1 MASTIKGITVKIA
14 GETTD
19 LQKALKNIQSSS
31 RSLQAELKTI
41 NSQLKFDPNNTVLL
55 AQKQDVLREQI
66 DNSTNAL
73 KELVDVEEQ
82 VKEQAKSG
90 EISTDQY
97 RAYQREVEKTKSQL
111 ESFKKQLS
119 DTETAAKAVDMKS
132 LENEM
137 SDVRTET
144 SKTTDSFKEL
154 EDKSNNTN
162 LSKFKKEVDDVKTS
176 ATELKDVLADTT
188 TDLQKTLKNIQS
200 SSRSLQSELKT
211 INNQL
216 KFDPDNTVLL
226 AQKQDVLREQIKS
239 STSALQELNEVKEQV
254 EEQAKNGEISADQFR
269 AYQREVEKAKSQL
282 ENFEKQ
288 LADTEATAKA
298 VNMKS
303 LEGEMSDVRAE
314 TNKTAD
320 EFKNLEDKSQKTD
333 LSSFKKELDDVKS
346 SASNLKDVISDT
358 AAGIGS
364 VLGVAGGSAVAAITS
379 ANSEKKALNSLQA
392 QTGLTKD
399 ELLKYK
405 SVINDIYKDN
415 FGESQEEIADTLAK
429 IKQVT
434 SETDPSKLKEMA
446 ENLYTLQDTFDGFD
460 INETLR
466 GINGLVTNMGLSAE
480 DAFDLIVKGAQNG
493 LNYSG
498 ELADNLAEYSQ
509 IWGQAGFSA
518 EQTFSILENGTKN
531 GAYNLDKVN
540 DFVKEFTISLADGR
554 IEENLGSFSE
564 DTATLFN
571 KWKDGKATAA
581 DVFYSVIKD
590 LKNAKTDQEALTTA
604 SNVWSS
610 LGEDNALKVIT
621 SLGDVNDSYK
631 DVEGSMQKIKDIK
644 YDDVESDWE
653 SLGRTIKTDVI
664 NPIGKSLFPE
674 VKKLCDFTSK
684 HTDKIIPVL
693 ETVGS
698 LTAGI
703 WIGKK
708 TSAVIT
714 ATSQLVNSYKVL
726 KTATEGAALAQ
737 EGLNLAQKANAIGA
751 VVSIVTTLIGTI
763 YAWSEASQDNSQKLD
778 EWQEKIDAAK
788 EKNKELTDSYQNF
801 IDKRNESVNK
811 ATSENQYYDNLWEEL
826 KKIVDENGKVNEGYE
841 DRANFIT
848 TKLSDLTGT
857 EIKLNDGVID
867 NYKNLRDTIQEVI
880 DKKKANNILSAY
892 ESNYNEAVT
901 NKSEAQ
907 NNVESAQAAYESA
920 QRGTSKVQTEYNKD
934 VTELMTLE
942 QQLKRAKEK
951 GPIMSKII
959 GLSAKVDQGKKELD
973 SAKKFEQEKK
983 KELETSKKTL
993 QEYLTTIDN
1002 YENLQ
1007 TAILNENEEN
1017 TSDALR
1023 KIQNDFITAKSG
1035 TEETLKQQCVNYR
1048 MRFTE
1053 IQQAIAEGKTD
1064 YYTADDLTNMQL
1076 LLQAA
1081 EDEYN
1086 KYCQNSL
1093 ETGEKATSNVA
1104 DGIDKNSVTVYESA
1118 NKVSKK
1124 GSSGFASDQHERVK
1138 IGSKSVNDYAS
1149 GIDGNSGVAR
1159 EAGVRIGKS
1168 TRSGVRSI
1176 SLFNT
1181 GNNFVQGFINGISL
1195 GDAIKNVWST
1205 ATGIGGLA
1213 LGAVKK
1219 ILGINSPS
1227 KEAKKIGNYFTEGL
1241 AIGISGNKSKVRLS
1255 TESIARDMLGSFDFN
1270 ETVGYINV
1278 LNDKFNNIKS
1288 LDHTASSTT
1297 NKVITNAPRV
1307 ALNYY
1312 GNVNINNDLD
1322 IDDFN
1327 ERVSHA
1333 VIDTLNQEC

>member
-31 RSLQAELKTI
+31 RSLQSELKTI
-41 NSQLKFDPNNTVLL
+41 NNQLKFDPDNTVLL

-188 TDLQKTLKNIQS
+188 T
-200 SSRSLQSELKT
+200 
-211 INNQL
+211 
-216 KFDPDNTVLL
+216 
-226 AQKQDVLREQIKS
+226 
-239 STSALQELNEVKEQV
+239 
-254 EEQAKNGEISADQFR
+254 
-269 AYQREVEKAKSQL
+269 
-282 ENFEKQ
+282 
-288 LADTEATAKA
+288 
-298 VNMKS
+298 
-303 LEGEMSDVRAE
+303 
-314 TNKTAD
+314 
-320 EFKNLEDKSQKTD
+320 
-333 LSSFKKELDDVKS
+333 
-346 SASNLKDVISDT
+346 
-358 AAGIGS
+358 GIG
-364 VLGVAGGSAVAAITS
+364 VAVGTIGGSAVAAITS

-392 QTGLTKD
+392 QTGLAKD

-434 SETDPSKLKEMA
+434 GETDPSKLKEMA
-446 ENLYTLQDTFDGFD
+446 ESLYTLQDTFDGFD
-460 INETLR
+460 IGETLR
-466 GINGLVTNMGLSAE
+466 GVNGLVTNMGLSAE

-540 DFVKEFTISLADGR
+540 DFVKEFTISLSDGR

-610 LGEDNALKVIT
+610 LGEDNALKVIN

-653 SLGRTIKTDVI
+653 NIGRVVQTDLI
-664 NPIGKSLFPE
+664 QPIGKELY
-674 VKKLCDFTSK
+674 
-684 HTDKIIPVL
+684 PVAKEAIKWSSEHLDDL
-693 ETVGS
+693 ETILDSVAKQAALIWGAKKS
-698 LTAGI
+698 QELVTGI
-703 WIGKK
+703 SNLIGAYKNL
-708 TSAVIT
+708 ST
-714 ATSQLVNSYKVL
+714 ATDIAA
-726 KTATEGAALAQ
+726 TAQ
-737 EGLNLAQKANAIGA
+737 KGLNAAQSLNI
-751 VVSIVTTLIGTI
+751 IGTI
-763 YAWSEASQDNSQKLD
+763 TTLVIGLVSAVETYNELKWSNSEAGKFCEEIDKIKDNLAEYTQEITDNLQNTLDRVDELYSDNTLIDEYQAKLD
-778 EWQEKIDAAK
+778 ELIG
-788 EKNKELTDSYQNF
+788 
-801 IDKRNESVNK
+801 K
-811 ATSENQYYDNLWEEL
+811 ATLTPEEQAQLTTIVTYFKDNVPGFNDAWAKYIE
-826 KKIVDENGKVNEGYE
+826 ISDNGKVNLKGDLDEIRNNISKTIDDYKKL
-841 DRANFIT
+841 ANQSAISELQSSNV
-848 TKLSDLTGT
+848 KAKIEANKNRT
-857 EIKLNDGVID
+857 EIKSEMEEKMSEIDAAYKKLNATIR
-867 NYKNLRDTIQEVI
+867 LRGYDVEDFYNAYGTIGGNIRFSDETKMYDDI
-880 DKKKANNILSAY
+880 KKQIEA
-892 ESNYNEAVT
+892 YNELKNQYNESTAEINKLTMTSDDLSDVQKVLNGDYTDAAAVLMAYNQQMISQNDILAAT
-901 NKSEAQ
+901 DENGNKLWSSMDKLQEAARESGKNTVLGLVEGTKEYQGALVENSQGWASTIISEYDKGMEIHSPSEAMRRRGVYTVQ
-907 NNVESAQAAYESA
+907 GLINGLMENNEMVRHA
-920 QRGTSKVQTEYNKD
+920 GTS
-934 VTELMTLE
+934 M
-942 QQLKRAKEK
+942 AKQARS
-951 GPIMSKII
+951 G
-959 GLSAKVDQGKKELD
+959 
-973 SAKKFEQEKK
+973 
-983 KELETSKKTL
+983 
-993 QEYLTTIDN
+993 
-1002 YENLQ
+1002 
-1007 TAILNENEEN
+1007 
-1017 TSDALR
+1017 
-1023 KIQNDFITAKSG
+1023 AKS
-1035 TEETLKQQCVNYR
+1035 V
-1048 MRFTE
+1048 
-1053 IQQAIAEGKTD
+1053 
-1064 YYTADDLTNMQL
+1064 
-1076 LLQAA
+1076 
-1081 EDEYN
+1081 
-1086 KYCQNSL
+1086 
-1093 ETGEKATSNVA
+1093 
-1104 DGIDKNSVTVYESA
+1104 
-1118 NKVSKK
+1118 
-1124 GSSGFASDQHERVK
+1124 
-1138 IGSKSVNDYAS
+1138 
-1149 GIDGNSGVAR
+1149 
-1159 EAGVRIGKS
+1159 
-1168 TRSGVRSI
+1168 

-1181 GNNFVQGFINGISL
+1181 GNNFVQGFINGISN
-1195 GDAIKNVWST
+1195 GDAIKNIWDT
-1205 ATGIGGLA
+1205 ACGIGGLA

-1278 LNDKFNNIKS
+1278 LNDKFNNIKN

>member
-41 NSQLKFDPNNTVLL
+41 N
-55 AQKQDVLREQI
+55 
-66 DNSTNAL
+66 
-73 KELVDVEEQ
+73 
-82 VKEQAKSG
+82 
-90 EISTDQY
+90 
-97 RAYQREVEKTKSQL
+97 
-111 ESFKKQLS
+111 
-119 DTETAAKAVDMKS
+119 
-132 LENEM
+132 
-137 SDVRTET
+137 
-144 SKTTDSFKEL
+144 
-154 EDKSNNTN
+154 
-162 LSKFKKEVDDVKTS
+162 
-176 ATELKDVLADTT
+176 
-188 TDLQKTLKNIQS
+188 
-200 SSRSLQSELKT
+200 
-211 INNQL
+211 NQL

-226 AQKQDVLREQIKS
+226 TQKQDVLREQIKS

-288 LADTEATAKA
+288 LADTEATAKT

-358 AAGIGS
+358 AAGIGAA
-364 VLGVAGGSAVAAITS
+364 LGAAGGSAVATITS

-392 QTGLTKD
+392 QTGLAKD

-540 DFVKEFTISLADGR
+540 DFVKEFTISLSDGR
-554 IEENLGSFSE
+554 IEKNLGSFSE

-664 NPIGKSLFPE
+664 NPVGKSLFPE

-684 HTDKIIPVL
+684 NTDKIIPIL
-693 ETVGS
+693 KTVGS

-751 VVSIVTTLIGTI
+751 VVSIATTLIGTI
-763 YAWSEASQDNSQKLD
+763 YAWSEASRDNSQELD
-778 EWQEKIDAAK
+778 EWQEKIDVAK
-788 EKNKELTDSYQNF
+788 EKNKELTDSYQTF
-801 IDKRNESVNK
+801 IDKRNEKVST

-826 KKIVDENGKVNEGYE
+826 QKIVDENGKVNSGYE
-841 DRANFIT
+841 DRAKFIT

-901 NKSEAQ
+901 NTETQKKAIDSAQSEYEKAQEEATKAQIDYNKSVTDLMILQQRLKSEPE
-907 NNVESAQAAYESA
+907 NIRISSLVSTKKEEVSEKKSALNSA
-920 QRGTSKVQTEYNKD
+920 RN
-934 VTELMTLE
+934 LE
-942 QQLKRAKEK
+942 Q
-951 GPIMSKII
+951 I
-959 GLSAKVDQGKKELD
+959 KKND
-973 SAKKFEQEKK
+973 VSTARKQ
-983 KELETSKKTL
+983 L
-993 QEYLTTIDN
+993 QEYLAVVDN

-1149 GIDGNSGVAR
+1149 GIDKNSGVAR

-1227 KEAKKIGNYFTEGL
+1227 REAKKIGSYFTEGL
-1241 AIGISGNKSKVRLS
+1241 VIGINDNKNKVKLS
-1255 TESIARDMLGSFDFN
+1255 TENLASSMLGSFDF
-1270 ETVGYINV
+1270 VKPVSYIDI
-1278 LNDKFNNIKS
+1278 LNDKFNNIRN
-1288 LDHTASSTT
+1288 LDNDVASRTT
-1297 NKVITNAPRV
+1297 NKVVTHSPKV
-1307 ALNYY
+1307 ELNYY
-1312 GNVNINNDLD
+1312 GDVNINTDLD
-1322 IDDFN
+1322 IDNFN
-1327 ERVSHA
+1327 ERVSNA
-1333 VIDTLNQEC
+1333 IIDTLSNEC

>member
-19 LQKALKNIQSSS
+19 LQKA
-31 RSLQAELKTI
+31 
-41 NSQLKFDPNNTVLL
+41 
-55 AQKQDVLREQI
+55 
-66 DNSTNAL
+66 
-73 KELVDVEEQ
+73 
-82 VKEQAKSG
+82 
-90 EISTDQY
+90 
-97 RAYQREVEKTKSQL
+97 
-111 ESFKKQLS
+111 
-119 DTETAAKAVDMKS
+119 
-132 LENEM
+132 
-137 SDVRTET
+137 
-144 SKTTDSFKEL
+144 
-154 EDKSNNTN
+154 
-162 LSKFKKEVDDVKTS
+162 
-176 ATELKDVLADTT
+176 
-188 TDLQKTLKNIQS
+188 LKNIQS

-226 AQKQDVLREQIKS
+226 AQKQDVLREQIDN
-239 STSALQELNEVKEQV
+239 STNALKELVDVEEQV
-254 EEQAKNGEISADQFR
+254 KEQAKNGEISTDQYR
-269 AYQREVEKAKSQL
+269 AYQREVEKTKSQL
-282 ENFEKQ
+282 ENFKKQ
-288 LADTEATAKA
+288 LADTEAGAKA
-298 VNMKS
+298 VNMKQ
-303 LEGEMSDVRAE
+303 LESEMSDVRTE
-314 TNKTAD
+314 TSKTTD
-320 EFKNLEDKSQKTD
+320 SLKELEDKSNNTN
-333 LSSFKKELDDVKS
+333 LSKFKKEVDDVKS
-346 SASNLKDVISDT
+346 SASELKDVLADT
-358 AAGIGS
+358 AAGIGAA
-364 VLGVAGGSAVAAITS
+364 LGAVGGSAIAAITS

-405 SVINDIYKDN
+405 SVINDIYKNN

-429 IKQVT
+429 IKQFT
-434 SETDPSKLKEMA
+434 GETDPGKMKELA
-446 ENLYTLQDTFDGFD
+446 ENLYTLQDTFGYDIPESLRAVNMLMEQFGISSIEAFNLVVQGSQRGLDKNGDFLDTLNEYSVHYQQMGYNANEFINSLVNGTVAGTFSVDKLGDAMKEFGIRVKDTSTSTQEGF
-460 INETLR
+460 NLL
-466 GINGLVTNMGLSAE
+466 GYGVKASAE
-480 DAFDLIVKGAQNG
+480 EIQKAKDEIAKLEQNLSYAKAEQAG
-493 LNYSG
+493 FNEKTS
-498 ELADNLAEYSQ
+498 ELTKQKNADKIAEYS
-509 IWGQAGFSA
+509 SA
-518 EQTFSILENGTKN
+518 LETAKTNLQILESAGNGAKGTIEELQAKFAAGGDTAKEATQEVLQELFNMDDKIKQNQVGVDLFGTMWEDLGADGVKALMEINGT
-531 GAYNLDKVN
+531 
-540 DFVKEFTISLADGR
+540 AD
-554 IEENLGSFSE
+554 L
-564 DTATLFN
+564 T
-571 KWKDGKATAA
+571 KD
-581 DVFYSVIKD
+581 
-590 LKNAKTDQEALTTA
+590 
-604 SNVWSS
+604 
-610 LGEDNALKVIT
+610 
-621 SLGDVNDSYK
+621 
-631 DVEGSMQKIKDIK
+631 SMQKIKDIK

-653 SLGRTIKTDVI
+653 ELGRTIQTDII

-674 VKKLCDFTSK
+674 VKSLCDFTSK

-693 ETVGS
+693 KTVGS

-751 VVSIVTTLIGTI
+751 VVSIATTLIGTI
-763 YAWSEASQDNSQKLD
+763 YAWSEASRDNSQELD
-778 EWQEKIDAAK
+778 EWQEKIDVAK

-841 DRANFIT
+841 DRAKFIT
-848 TKLSDLTGT
+848 TKLRDLTGT
-857 EIKLNDGVID
+857 EITLNDNVIE
-867 NYKNLRDTIQEVI
+867 NYKELRDTIQEVI

-934 VTELMTLE
+934 VIELMTLE

-973 SAKKFEQEKK
+973 SAKNFEQEKK

-1168 TRSGVRSI
+1168 TRNGVRSI
-1176 SLFNT
+1176 SLFST

-1227 KEAKKIGNYFTEGL
+1227 REAKKIGSYFTEGL
-1241 AIGISGNKSKVRLS
+1241 VIGINDNKNKVKLS
-1255 TESIARDMLGSFDFN
+1255 TENLASSMLGSFDF
-1270 ETVGYINV
+1270 VKPVSYIDI
-1278 LNDKFNNIKS
+1278 LNDKFNNIRN
-1288 LDHTASSTT
+1288 LDNDVASRTT
-1297 NKVITNAPRV
+1297 NKVVTHSPKV
-1307 ALNYY
+1307 ELNYY
-1312 GNVNINNDLD
+1312 GDVNINTDLD
-1322 IDDFN
+1322 IDNFN
-1327 ERVSHA
+1327 ERVSNA
-1333 VIDTLNQEC
+1333 IIDTLSNEC

>member
-31 RSLQAELKTI
+31 RSLQSELKTI
-41 NSQLKFDPNNTVLL
+41 NNQLKFDPDNTVLL

-119 DTETAAKAVDMKS
+119 DTEAAAKVVDMKS

-176 ATELKDVLADTT
+176 ATELKDVLADATT
-188 TDLQKTLKNIQS
+188 
-200 SSRSLQSELKT
+200 
-211 INNQL
+211 
-216 KFDPDNTVLL
+216 
-226 AQKQDVLREQIKS
+226 
-239 STSALQELNEVKEQV
+239 
-254 EEQAKNGEISADQFR
+254 
-269 AYQREVEKAKSQL
+269 
-282 ENFEKQ
+282 
-288 LADTEATAKA
+288 
-298 VNMKS
+298 
-303 LEGEMSDVRAE
+303 
-314 TNKTAD
+314 
-320 EFKNLEDKSQKTD
+320 
-333 LSSFKKELDDVKS
+333 
-346 SASNLKDVISDT
+346 
-358 AAGIGS
+358 GIG
-364 VLGVAGGSAVAAITS
+364 VAVGTIGGSAVAAITS

-392 QTGLTKD
+392 QTGLAKD

-434 SETDPSKLKEMA
+434 GETDPSKLKEMA
-446 ENLYTLQDTFDGFD
+446 ESLYTLQDTFDGFD
-460 INETLR
+460 IGETLR
-466 GINGLVTNMGLSAE
+466 GVNGLVTNMGLSAE

-540 DFVKEFTISLADGR
+540 DFVKEFTISLSDGR
-554 IEENLGSFSE
+554 IEENIGSFSE

-631 DVEGSMQKIKDIK
+631 DVEDSMQKVKDIK

-653 SLGRTIKTDVI
+653 NIGRVVQTDLI
-664 NPIGKSLFPE
+664 QPIGKELY
-674 VKKLCDFTSK
+674 
-684 HTDKIIPVL
+684 PVAKEAIKWASEHLDDL
-693 ETVGS
+693 ETILESVAKQAALIWGAKKS
-698 LTAGI
+698 QELVTGI
-703 WIGKK
+703 SNLIGAYKNL
-708 TSAVIT
+708 ST
-714 ATSQLVNSYKVL
+714 ATDIAA
-726 KTATEGAALAQ
+726 TAQ
-737 EGLNLAQKANAIGA
+737 KGLNAAQSLNI
-751 VVSIVTTLIGTI
+751 IGTI
-763 YAWSEASQDNSQKLD
+763 TTLVIGLVSAVETYNELKWSNSEAGKFCEEIDKIKDNLAEYTQEITDNLQNTLDRVDELYSDNTLIDEYQAKLD
-778 EWQEKIDAAK
+778 ELIG
-788 EKNKELTDSYQNF
+788 
-801 IDKRNESVNK
+801 K
-811 ATSENQYYDNLWEEL
+811 ATLTPEEQAQLTTIVTYFKDNVPGFNDAWAKYIE
-826 KKIVDENGKVNEGYE
+826 ISDNGKVNLKGDLDEIRNNISKTIDDYKKLANQSAISELQSSNVKAKIEANKNRAEIKSEMEEKMSEIDAAYKKLNATIRLRGYDVE
-841 DRANFIT
+841 DFYNAYGTIGGNIRFSDE
-848 TKLSDLTGT
+848 TKMYDDIKKQIEAYNELKNQYNESTAEINKLTMTSDDLSDVQKVLNGDYTDAAAVLMAYNQQMISQNDILAATDENGNKLWSSMDKLQEAARESGKNTVLGLVEGT
-857 EIKLNDGVID
+857 KEYQGALVENSQGWASTIISEYDKGMEIH
-867 NYKNLRDTIQEVI
+867 
-880 DKKKANNILSAY
+880 SP
-892 ESNYNEAVT
+892 
-901 NKSEAQ
+901 SEAMRRRGVYTVQ
-907 NNVESAQAAYESA
+907 GLINGLMENNEMVRHA
-920 QRGTSKVQTEYNKD
+920 GTS
-934 VTELMTLE
+934 M
-942 QQLKRAKEK
+942 AKQARS
-951 GPIMSKII
+951 G
-959 GLSAKVDQGKKELD
+959 
-973 SAKKFEQEKK
+973 
-983 KELETSKKTL
+983 
-993 QEYLTTIDN
+993 
-1002 YENLQ
+1002 
-1007 TAILNENEEN
+1007 
-1017 TSDALR
+1017 
-1023 KIQNDFITAKSG
+1023 AKS
-1035 TEETLKQQCVNYR
+1035 V
-1048 MRFTE
+1048 
-1053 IQQAIAEGKTD
+1053 
-1064 YYTADDLTNMQL
+1064 
-1076 LLQAA
+1076 
-1081 EDEYN
+1081 
-1086 KYCQNSL
+1086 
-1093 ETGEKATSNVA
+1093 
-1104 DGIDKNSVTVYESA
+1104 
-1118 NKVSKK
+1118 
-1124 GSSGFASDQHERVK
+1124 
-1138 IGSKSVNDYAS
+1138 
-1149 GIDGNSGVAR
+1149 
-1159 EAGVRIGKS
+1159 
-1168 TRSGVRSI
+1168 

-1181 GNNFVQGFINGISL
+1181 GNNFVQGFINGISN
-1195 GDAIKNVWST
+1195 GDAIKNIWDT
-1205 ATGIGGLA
+1205 ACGIGGLA

>member
-41 NSQLKFDPNNTVLL
+41 N
-55 AQKQDVLREQI
+55 
-66 DNSTNAL
+66 
-73 KELVDVEEQ
+73 
-82 VKEQAKSG
+82 
-90 EISTDQY
+90 
-97 RAYQREVEKTKSQL
+97 
-111 ESFKKQLS
+111 
-119 DTETAAKAVDMKS
+119 
-132 LENEM
+132 
-137 SDVRTET
+137 
-144 SKTTDSFKEL
+144 
-154 EDKSNNTN
+154 
-162 LSKFKKEVDDVKTS
+162 
-176 ATELKDVLADTT
+176 
-188 TDLQKTLKNIQS
+188 
-200 SSRSLQSELKT
+200 
-211 INNQL
+211 NQL

-226 AQKQDVLREQIKS
+226 TQKQDVLREQIKS

-303 LEGEMSDVRAE
+303 LEGEMSDVRTE
-314 TNKTAD
+314 TSKTTNS
-320 EFKNLEDKSQKTD
+320 FKELEDKSNNTN
-333 LSSFKKELDDVKS
+333 LSKFKKEVDDVKT
-346 SASNLKDVISDT
+346 SATELKDVLADT
-358 AAGIGS
+358 ATGIG
-364 VLGVAGGSAVAAITS
+364 VAVGTIGGSAVAAITS

-434 SETDPSKLKEMA
+434 SENDPSKLKEMA
-446 ENLYTLQDTFDGFD
+446 ENIYTLQDTFDGFD

-540 DFVKEFTISLADGR
+540 DFVKEFTISLSDGR

-653 SLGRTIKTDVI
+653 ELGRTIQTDI
-664 NPIGKSLFPE
+664 IKPIGKSLFPE
-674 VKKLCDFTSK
+674 VKSLCDFTSK

-693 ETVGS
+693 KTVGS

-751 VVSIVTTLIGTI
+751 VVSIATTLIGTI
-763 YAWSEASQDNSQKLD
+763 YAWSEASRDNSQELD
-778 EWQEKIDAAK
+778 EWQEKIDVAK

-841 DRANFIT
+841 DRAKFIT
-848 TKLSDLTGT
+848 TKLRDLTGT
-857 EIKLNDGVID
+857 EITLNDNVIE
-867 NYKNLRDTIQEVI
+867 NYKELRDTIQEVI

-934 VTELMTLE
+934 VIELMTLE

-973 SAKKFEQEKK
+973 SAKNFEQEKK

-1168 TRSGVRSI
+1168 TRNGVRSI
-1176 SLFNT
+1176 SLFST

-1227 KEAKKIGNYFTEGL
+1227 REAKKIGSYFTEGL
-1241 AIGISGNKSKVRLS
+1241 VIGINDNKNKVKLS
-1255 TESIARDMLGSFDFN
+1255 TENLASSMLGSFDF
-1270 ETVGYINV
+1270 VKPVSYIDI
-1278 LNDKFNNIKS
+1278 LNDKFNNIRN
-1288 LDHTASSTT
+1288 LDNDVASRTT
-1297 NKVITNAPRV
+1297 NKVVTHSPKV
-1307 ALNYY
+1307 ELNYY
-1312 GNVNINNDLD
+1312 GDVNINTDLD
-1322 IDDFN
+1322 IDNFN
-1327 ERVSHA
+1327 ERVSNA
-1333 VIDTLNQEC
+1333 IIDTLSNEC

>member
-31 RSLQAELKTI
+31 RSLQSELKTI
-41 NSQLKFDPNNTVLL
+41 NNQLKFDPDNTVLL

-90 EISTDQY
+90 EISTDQF

-188 TDLQKTLKNIQS
+188 T
-200 SSRSLQSELKT
+200 
-211 INNQL
+211 
-216 KFDPDNTVLL
+216 
-226 AQKQDVLREQIKS
+226 
-239 STSALQELNEVKEQV
+239 
-254 EEQAKNGEISADQFR
+254 
-269 AYQREVEKAKSQL
+269 
-282 ENFEKQ
+282 
-288 LADTEATAKA
+288 
-298 VNMKS
+298 
-303 LEGEMSDVRAE
+303 
-314 TNKTAD
+314 
-320 EFKNLEDKSQKTD
+320 
-333 LSSFKKELDDVKS
+333 
-346 SASNLKDVISDT
+346 
-358 AAGIGS
+358 GIG
-364 VLGVAGGSAVAAITS
+364 VAVGTIGGSAVAAITS

-392 QTGLTKD
+392 QTGLAKD

-540 DFVKEFTISLADGR
+540 DFVKEFTISLSDGR
-554 IEENLGSFSE
+554 IEENIGSFSE

-631 DVEGSMQKIKDIK
+631 DVEDSMQKVKDIK

-653 SLGRTIKTDVI
+653 NIGRVVQTDLI
-664 NPIGKSLFPE
+664 QPIGKELY
-674 VKKLCDFTSK
+674 
-684 HTDKIIPVL
+684 PVAKEAIKWASEHLDDL
-693 ETVGS
+693 ETILESVAKQAALIWGAKKS
-698 LTAGI
+698 QELVTGI
-703 WIGKK
+703 SNLIGVYKNL
-708 TSAVIT
+708 ST
-714 ATSQLVNSYKVL
+714 ATDIAA
-726 KTATEGAALAQ
+726 TAQ
-737 EGLNLAQKANAIGA
+737 KGLNAAQSLNI
-751 VVSIVTTLIGTI
+751 IGTI
-763 YAWSEASQDNSQKLD
+763 TTLVIGLVSAVETYNELKWSNSEAGKFCEEIDKIKDNLAEYTQEITDNLQNTLDRVDELYSDNTLIDEYQAKLD
-778 EWQEKIDAAK
+778 ELIG
-788 EKNKELTDSYQNF
+788 
-801 IDKRNESVNK
+801 K
-811 ATSENQYYDNLWEEL
+811 ATLTPEEQAQLTTIVTYFKDNVPGFNDAWAKYIE
-826 KKIVDENGKVNEGYE
+826 ISDNGKVNLKGDLDEIRNNISKTIDDYKKL
-841 DRANFIT
+841 ANQSAISELQSSNV
-848 TKLSDLTGT
+848 KAKIEANKNRT
-857 EIKLNDGVID
+857 EIKSEMEEKMSEIDAAYKKLNATIR
-867 NYKNLRDTIQEVI
+867 LRGYDVEDFYNAYGTIGGNIRFSDETKMYDDI
-880 DKKKANNILSAY
+880 KKQIEA
-892 ESNYNEAVT
+892 YNELKNQYNESTAEINKLTMTSDDLSDVQKVLNGDYTDAAAVLMAYNQQMISQNDILAAT
-901 NKSEAQ
+901 DENGNKLWSSMDKLQEAARESGKNTVLGLVEGTKEYQGALVENSQGWASTIISEYDKGMEIHSPSEAMRRRGVYTVQ
-907 NNVESAQAAYESA
+907 GLINGLMENNEMVRHA
-920 QRGTSKVQTEYNKD
+920 GTS
-934 VTELMTLE
+934 M
-942 QQLKRAKEK
+942 AKQARS
-951 GPIMSKII
+951 G
-959 GLSAKVDQGKKELD
+959 
-973 SAKKFEQEKK
+973 
-983 KELETSKKTL
+983 
-993 QEYLTTIDN
+993 
-1002 YENLQ
+1002 
-1007 TAILNENEEN
+1007 
-1017 TSDALR
+1017 
-1023 KIQNDFITAKSG
+1023 AKS
-1035 TEETLKQQCVNYR
+1035 V
-1048 MRFTE
+1048 
-1053 IQQAIAEGKTD
+1053 
-1064 YYTADDLTNMQL
+1064 
-1076 LLQAA
+1076 
-1081 EDEYN
+1081 
-1086 KYCQNSL
+1086 
-1093 ETGEKATSNVA
+1093 
-1104 DGIDKNSVTVYESA
+1104 
-1118 NKVSKK
+1118 
-1124 GSSGFASDQHERVK
+1124 
-1138 IGSKSVNDYAS
+1138 
-1149 GIDGNSGVAR
+1149 
-1159 EAGVRIGKS
+1159 
-1168 TRSGVRSI
+1168 

-1181 GNNFVQGFINGISL
+1181 GNIFVQGFINGISN
-1195 GDAIKNVWST
+1195 GDAIKNIWDT
-1205 ATGIGGLA
+1205 ACGIGGLA

>member
-31 RSLQAELKTI
+31 RSLQSELKTI
-41 NSQLKFDPNNTVLL
+41 NNQLKFDPDNTVLL

-119 DTETAAKAVDMKS
+119 DTEAAAKAVDMKS

-137 SDVRTET
+137 SNVRTET

-188 TDLQKTLKNIQS
+188 T
-200 SSRSLQSELKT
+200 
-211 INNQL
+211 
-216 KFDPDNTVLL
+216 
-226 AQKQDVLREQIKS
+226 
-239 STSALQELNEVKEQV
+239 
-254 EEQAKNGEISADQFR
+254 
-269 AYQREVEKAKSQL
+269 
-282 ENFEKQ
+282 
-288 LADTEATAKA
+288 
-298 VNMKS
+298 
-303 LEGEMSDVRAE
+303 
-314 TNKTAD
+314 
-320 EFKNLEDKSQKTD
+320 
-333 LSSFKKELDDVKS
+333 
-346 SASNLKDVISDT
+346 
-358 AAGIGS
+358 GIG
-364 VLGVAGGSAVAAITS
+364 VAVGTIGGSAVAAITS

-392 QTGLTKD
+392 QTGLAKD

-415 FGESQEEIADTLAK
+415 FDESQEEIADTLAK

-434 SETDPSKLKEMA
+434 GETDPSKLKEMA
-446 ENLYTLQDTFDGFD
+446 ESLYTLQDTFDGFD
-460 INETLR
+460 IGETLR
-466 GINGLVTNMGLSAE
+466 GVNGLVTNMGLSAE

-498 ELADNLAEYSQ
+498 ELADNIAEYSQ

-540 DFVKEFTISLADGR
+540 DFVKEFTISLSDGR

-590 LKNAKTDQEALTTA
+590 LKNARTDQEALTTA

-653 SLGRTIKTDVI
+653 NIGRVVQTDLI
-664 NPIGKSLFPE
+664 QPIGKELY
-674 VKKLCDFTSK
+674 
-684 HTDKIIPVL
+684 PVAKEAIKWASEHLDDL
-693 ETVGS
+693 ETILESVAKQAALIWGAKKS
-698 LTAGI
+698 QELVTGI
-703 WIGKK
+703 SNLIGAYKNL
-708 TSAVIT
+708 ST
-714 ATSQLVNSYKVL
+714 ATDIAA
-726 KTATEGAALAQ
+726 TAQ
-737 EGLNLAQKANAIGA
+737 KGLNAAQSLNI
-751 VVSIVTTLIGTI
+751 IGTI
-763 YAWSEASQDNSQKLD
+763 TTLVIGLVSAVETYNELKWSNSEAGKFCEEIDKIKDNLAEYTQEITDNLQNTLDRVDELYSDNTLIDEYQAKLD
-778 EWQEKIDAAK
+778 ELIG
-788 EKNKELTDSYQNF
+788 
-801 IDKRNESVNK
+801 K
-811 ATSENQYYDNLWEEL
+811 ATLTPEEQAQLTTIVTYFKDNVPGFNDAWAKYIE
-826 KKIVDENGKVNEGYE
+826 ISDNGKVNLKGDLDEIRNNISKTIDDYKKLANQSAISELQSSNVKAKIEANKNRAEIKSEMEEKMSEIDAAYKKLNATIRLRGYDVE
-841 DRANFIT
+841 DFYNAYGTIGGNIRFSDE
-848 TKLSDLTGT
+848 TKMYDDIKKQIEAYNELKNQYNESTAEINKLTMTSDDLSDVQKVLNGDYTDAAAVLMAYNQQMISQNDILAATDENGNKLWSSMDKLQEAARESGKNTVLGLVEGT
-857 EIKLNDGVID
+857 KEYQGALVENSQGWASTIISEYDKGMEIH
-867 NYKNLRDTIQEVI
+867 
-880 DKKKANNILSAY
+880 SP
-892 ESNYNEAVT
+892 
-901 NKSEAQ
+901 SEAMRRRGVYTVQ
-907 NNVESAQAAYESA
+907 GLINGLMENNEMVRHA
-920 QRGTSKVQTEYNKD
+920 GTS
-934 VTELMTLE
+934 M
-942 QQLKRAKEK
+942 AKQARS
-951 GPIMSKII
+951 G
-959 GLSAKVDQGKKELD
+959 
-973 SAKKFEQEKK
+973 
-983 KELETSKKTL
+983 
-993 QEYLTTIDN
+993 
-1002 YENLQ
+1002 
-1007 TAILNENEEN
+1007 
-1017 TSDALR
+1017 
-1023 KIQNDFITAKSG
+1023 AKS
-1035 TEETLKQQCVNYR
+1035 V
-1048 MRFTE
+1048 
-1053 IQQAIAEGKTD
+1053 
-1064 YYTADDLTNMQL
+1064 
-1076 LLQAA
+1076 
-1081 EDEYN
+1081 
-1086 KYCQNSL
+1086 
-1093 ETGEKATSNVA
+1093 
-1104 DGIDKNSVTVYESA
+1104 
-1118 NKVSKK
+1118 
-1124 GSSGFASDQHERVK
+1124 
-1138 IGSKSVNDYAS
+1138 
-1149 GIDGNSGVAR
+1149 
-1159 EAGVRIGKS
+1159 
-1168 TRSGVRSI
+1168 

-1181 GNNFVQGFINGISL
+1181 GNNFVQGFINGISN
-1195 GDAIKNVWST
+1195 GDAIKNIWDT
-1205 ATGIGGLA
+1205 ACGIGGLA

>member
-41 NSQLKFDPNNTVLL
+41 NSQLKFDP
-55 AQKQDVLREQI
+55 
-66 DNSTNAL
+66 
-73 KELVDVEEQ
+73 
-82 VKEQAKSG
+82 
-90 EISTDQY
+90 
-97 RAYQREVEKTKSQL
+97 
-111 ESFKKQLS
+111 
-119 DTETAAKAVDMKS
+119 
-132 LENEM
+132 
-137 SDVRTET
+137 
-144 SKTTDSFKEL
+144 
-154 EDKSNNTN
+154 
-162 LSKFKKEVDDVKTS
+162 
-176 ATELKDVLADTT
+176 
-188 TDLQKTLKNIQS
+188 
-200 SSRSLQSELKT
+200 
-211 INNQL
+211 
-216 KFDPDNTVLL
+216 DNTVLL
-226 AQKQDVLREQIKS
+226 TQKQDVLREQIKS

-392 QTGLTKD
+392 QTGLAKD

-540 DFVKEFTISLADGR
+540 DFVKEFTISLSDGR

-664 NPIGKSLFPE
+664 NPVGKSLFPE

-684 HTDKIIPVL
+684 NTDKIIPIL
-693 ETVGS
+693 KTVGS

-751 VVSIVTTLIGTI
+751 VVSIATALIGTI

-778 EWQEKIDAAK
+778 EWQEKIDTAK

-841 DRANFIT
+841 DRAKFIT
-848 TKLSDLTGT
+848 TKLGNLTGT
-857 EIKLNDGVID
+857 EITLNDNVIE
-867 NYKNLRDTIQEVI
+867 NYKELRDTIQEVI

-934 VTELMTLE
+934 VIELMTLE

-993 QEYLTTIDN
+993 QEYLTTMDN

-1149 GIDGNSGVAR
+1149 GIDENSGVAR

-1227 KEAKKIGNYFTEGL
+1227 REAKKIGSYFTEGL
-1241 AIGISGNKSKVRLS
+1241 VIGINDNKNKVKLS
-1255 TESIARDMLGSFDFN
+1255 TENLASSMLGSFDF
-1270 ETVGYINV
+1270 VKPVSYIDI
-1278 LNDKFNNIKS
+1278 LNDKFNNIRN
-1288 LDHTASSTT
+1288 LDNDVASRTT
-1297 NKVITNAPRV
+1297 NKVVTHSPKV
-1307 ALNYY
+1307 ELNYY
-1312 GNVNINNDLD
+1312 GDVNINTDLD
-1322 IDDFN
+1322 IDNFN
-1327 ERVSHA
+1327 ERVSNA
-1333 VIDTLNQEC
+1333 IIDTLSNEC

>member
-31 RSLQAELKTI
+31 RSLQSELKTI
-41 NSQLKFDPNNTVLL
+41 NNQLKFDPDNTVLL

-188 TDLQKTLKNIQS
+188 T
-200 SSRSLQSELKT
+200 
-211 INNQL
+211 
-216 KFDPDNTVLL
+216 
-226 AQKQDVLREQIKS
+226 
-239 STSALQELNEVKEQV
+239 
-254 EEQAKNGEISADQFR
+254 
-269 AYQREVEKAKSQL
+269 
-282 ENFEKQ
+282 
-288 LADTEATAKA
+288 
-298 VNMKS
+298 
-303 LEGEMSDVRAE
+303 
-314 TNKTAD
+314 
-320 EFKNLEDKSQKTD
+320 
-333 LSSFKKELDDVKS
+333 
-346 SASNLKDVISDT
+346 
-358 AAGIGS
+358 GIG
-364 VLGVAGGSAVAAITS
+364 VAVGTIGGSAVAAITS

-392 QTGLTKD
+392 QTGLAKD

-434 SETDPSKLKEMA
+434 GETDPSKLKEMA
-446 ENLYTLQDTFDGFD
+446 ESLYTLQDTFDGFD
-460 INETLR
+460 IGETLR
-466 GINGLVTNMGLSAE
+466 GVNGLVTNMGLSAE

-540 DFVKEFTISLADGR
+540 DFVKEFTISLSDGR

-653 SLGRTIKTDVI
+653 NIGRVVQTDLI
-664 NPIGKSLFPE
+664 QPIGKELY
-674 VKKLCDFTSK
+674 
-684 HTDKIIPVL
+684 PVAKEAIKWASEHLDDL
-693 ETVGS
+693 ETILESVAKQAALIWGAKKS
-698 LTAGI
+698 QELVTGI
-703 WIGKK
+703 SNLIGAYKNL
-708 TSAVIT
+708 ST
-714 ATSQLVNSYKVL
+714 ATDIAA
-726 KTATEGAALAQ
+726 TAQ
-737 EGLNLAQKANAIGA
+737 KGLNAAQSLNI
-751 VVSIVTTLIGTI
+751 IGTI
-763 YAWSEASQDNSQKLD
+763 TTLVIGLVSAVETYNELKWSNSEAGKFCEEIDKIKDNLAEYTQEMTDNLQNTLDRVDELYSDNTLIDEYQAKLD
-778 EWQEKIDAAK
+778 ELIG
-788 EKNKELTDSYQNF
+788 
-801 IDKRNESVNK
+801 K
-811 ATSENQYYDNLWEEL
+811 ATLTPEEQAQLTTIVTYFKDNVPGFNEAWAKYIE
-826 KKIVDENGKVNEGYE
+826 ISDNGKVNLKGDLDEIRNNISKTIDDYKKLANQSAISELQSSNVKAKIEANKNRAEIKSEMEEKMSEIDAAYKKLNATIRLRGYDVE
-841 DRANFIT
+841 DFYNAYGTIGGNIRFSDE
-848 TKLSDLTGT
+848 TKMYDDIKKQIEAYNELKNQYNESTAEINKLTMTSDDLSDVQKVLNGDYTDAAAVLMAYNQQMISQNDILAATDENGNKLWSSMDKLQEAARESGKNTVLGLVEGT
-857 EIKLNDGVID
+857 KEYQGALVENSQGWASTIISEYDKGMEIH
-867 NYKNLRDTIQEVI
+867 
-880 DKKKANNILSAY
+880 SP
-892 ESNYNEAVT
+892 
-901 NKSEAQ
+901 SEAMRRRGVYTVQ
-907 NNVESAQAAYESA
+907 GLINGLMENNEMVRHA
-920 QRGTSKVQTEYNKD
+920 GTS
-934 VTELMTLE
+934 M
-942 QQLKRAKEK
+942 AKQARS
-951 GPIMSKII
+951 G
-959 GLSAKVDQGKKELD
+959 
-973 SAKKFEQEKK
+973 
-983 KELETSKKTL
+983 
-993 QEYLTTIDN
+993 
-1002 YENLQ
+1002 
-1007 TAILNENEEN
+1007 
-1017 TSDALR
+1017 
-1023 KIQNDFITAKSG
+1023 AKS
-1035 TEETLKQQCVNYR
+1035 V
-1048 MRFTE
+1048 
-1053 IQQAIAEGKTD
+1053 
-1064 YYTADDLTNMQL
+1064 
-1076 LLQAA
+1076 
-1081 EDEYN
+1081 
-1086 KYCQNSL
+1086 
-1093 ETGEKATSNVA
+1093 
-1104 DGIDKNSVTVYESA
+1104 
-1118 NKVSKK
+1118 
-1124 GSSGFASDQHERVK
+1124 
-1138 IGSKSVNDYAS
+1138 
-1149 GIDGNSGVAR
+1149 
-1159 EAGVRIGKS
+1159 
-1168 TRSGVRSI
+1168 

-1181 GNNFVQGFINGISL
+1181 GNNFVQGFINGISN
-1195 GDAIKNVWST
+1195 GDAIKNIWDT
-1205 ATGIGGLA
+1205 ACGIGGLA

-1278 LNDKFNNIKS
+1278 LNDKFNNIKN

-1333 VIDTLNQEC
+1333 VIDTLNKEC

>member
-19 LQKALKNIQSSS
+19 LQKA
-31 RSLQAELKTI
+31 
-41 NSQLKFDPNNTVLL
+41 
-55 AQKQDVLREQI
+55 
-66 DNSTNAL
+66 
-73 KELVDVEEQ
+73 
-82 VKEQAKSG
+82 
-90 EISTDQY
+90 
-97 RAYQREVEKTKSQL
+97 
-111 ESFKKQLS
+111 
-119 DTETAAKAVDMKS
+119 
-132 LENEM
+132 
-137 SDVRTET
+137 
-144 SKTTDSFKEL
+144 
-154 EDKSNNTN
+154 
-162 LSKFKKEVDDVKTS
+162 
-176 ATELKDVLADTT
+176 
-188 TDLQKTLKNIQS
+188 LKNIQS

-226 AQKQDVLREQIKS
+226 AQKQDVLREQIDN
-239 STSALQELNEVKEQV
+239 STSALKELVDVEEQV
-254 EEQAKNGEISADQFR
+254 KEQAKNGEISTDQFR
-269 AYQREVEKAKSQL
+269 AYQREVEKTKSQL
-282 ENFEKQ
+282 ENFKKQ
-288 LADTEATAKA
+288 LADTEAAAKA
-298 VNMKS
+298 VNMKQ
-303 LEGEMSDVRAE
+303 LENEMSDVRTE
-314 TNKTAD
+314 TSKTTD
-320 EFKNLEDKSQKTD
+320 SFKELEDKSDNTN
-333 LSSFKKELDDVKS
+333 LSKFKKEVDDVKT
-346 SASNLKDVISDT
+346 SATELKDVLADT
-358 AAGIGS
+358 ATGIG
-364 VLGVAGGSAVAAITS
+364 VAVGTIGGSAVAAITS

-540 DFVKEFTISLADGR
+540 DFVKEFTISLSDGR

-621 SLGDVNDSYK
+621 SLGDVNNSYK
-631 DVEGSMQKIKDIK
+631 NVEGTMQKIKDIK

-653 SLGRTIKTDVI
+653 NIGRVVQTDLI
-664 NPIGKSLFPE
+664 QPIGKELY
-674 VKKLCDFTSK
+674 
-684 HTDKIIPVL
+684 PVAKEAIKWASEHLDDL
-693 ETVGS
+693 ETILESVAKQAALILGAKKS
-698 LTAGI
+698 QELVTGI
-703 WIGKK
+703 SNLIGAYKNL
-708 TSAVIT
+708 ST
-714 ATSQLVNSYKVL
+714 ATDIAA
-726 KTATEGAALAQ
+726 TAQ
-737 EGLNLAQKANAIGA
+737 KGLNAAQSLNI
-751 VVSIVTTLIGTI
+751 IGTI
-763 YAWSEASQDNSQKLD
+763 TTLVIGLVSAVETYNELKWSNSEAGKFCEEIDKIKDNLAEYTQEITDNLQNTLDRVDELYSDNTLIDEYQAKLD
-778 EWQEKIDAAK
+778 ELIG
-788 EKNKELTDSYQNF
+788 
-801 IDKRNESVNK
+801 K
-811 ATSENQYYDNLWEEL
+811 ATLTPEEQAQLTTIVTYFKDNVLGFNDAWAKYIE
-826 KKIVDENGKVNEGYE
+826 ISDNGKVNLKGDLDEIRNNISKTINDYKKLANQSAISELQSSNAKAKIEANKNRAEIKSEMEEKMSEIDAAYKKLNATIRLRGYDVE
-841 DRANFIT
+841 DFYNAYGTIGGSIRFSDE
-848 TKLSDLTGT
+848 TKMYDDIKKQIEAYNELKNQYNESTAEINKLTMTSDDLSDVQKVLNGDYTDAAAVLMAYNQQMISQNDILAATDENGNKLWSSMDKLQEAARESGKNTVLGLVEGT
-857 EIKLNDGVID
+857 KEYQGALVENSQGWASTIISEYDKGMEIH
-867 NYKNLRDTIQEVI
+867 
-880 DKKKANNILSAY
+880 SP
-892 ESNYNEAVT
+892 
-901 NKSEAQ
+901 SEAMRRRGVYTVQ
-907 NNVESAQAAYESA
+907 GLINGLMENNEMVRHA
-920 QRGTSKVQTEYNKD
+920 GTS
-934 VTELMTLE
+934 M
-942 QQLKRAKEK
+942 AKQARS
-951 GPIMSKII
+951 G
-959 GLSAKVDQGKKELD
+959 
-973 SAKKFEQEKK
+973 
-983 KELETSKKTL
+983 
-993 QEYLTTIDN
+993 
-1002 YENLQ
+1002 
-1007 TAILNENEEN
+1007 
-1017 TSDALR
+1017 
-1023 KIQNDFITAKSG
+1023 AKS
-1035 TEETLKQQCVNYR
+1035 V
-1048 MRFTE
+1048 
-1053 IQQAIAEGKTD
+1053 
-1064 YYTADDLTNMQL
+1064 
-1076 LLQAA
+1076 
-1081 EDEYN
+1081 
-1086 KYCQNSL
+1086 
-1093 ETGEKATSNVA
+1093 
-1104 DGIDKNSVTVYESA
+1104 
-1118 NKVSKK
+1118 
-1124 GSSGFASDQHERVK
+1124 
-1138 IGSKSVNDYAS
+1138 
-1149 GIDGNSGVAR
+1149 
-1159 EAGVRIGKS
+1159 
-1168 TRSGVRSI
+1168 

-1181 GNNFVQGFINGISL
+1181 GNNFVQGFINGISN
-1195 GDAIKNVWST
+1195 GDAIKNIWDT
-1205 ATGIGGLA
+1205 ACGIGGLA

-1241 AIGISGNKSKVRLS
+1241 AIGISGNKSKVKLS

-1297 NKVITNAPRV
+1297 NKVITNTPRV

-1312 GNVNINNDLD
+1312 GNVNINNNLD

>member
-41 NSQLKFDPNNTVLL
+41 NSQLKFDP
-55 AQKQDVLREQI
+55 
-66 DNSTNAL
+66 
-73 KELVDVEEQ
+73 
-82 VKEQAKSG
+82 
-90 EISTDQY
+90 
-97 RAYQREVEKTKSQL
+97 
-111 ESFKKQLS
+111 
-119 DTETAAKAVDMKS
+119 
-132 LENEM
+132 
-137 SDVRTET
+137 
-144 SKTTDSFKEL
+144 
-154 EDKSNNTN
+154 
-162 LSKFKKEVDDVKTS
+162 
-176 ATELKDVLADTT
+176 
-188 TDLQKTLKNIQS
+188 
-200 SSRSLQSELKT
+200 
-211 INNQL
+211 
-216 KFDPDNTVLL
+216 DNTVLL
-226 AQKQDVLREQIKS
+226 TQKQDVLREQIKS

-269 AYQREVEKAKSQL
+269 AYQREVEKTKNQL
-282 ENFEKQ
+282 ENFKKQ
-288 LADTEATAKA
+288 LEDTEAAAK
-298 VNMKS
+298 
-303 LEGEMSDVRAE
+303 E
-314 TNKTAD
+314 
-320 EFKNLEDKSQKTD
+320 LEDKSNNTN
-333 LSSFKKELDDVKS
+333 LSKFKKELDDVKS

-358 AAGIGS
+358 AAGIG
-364 VLGVAGGSAVAAITS
+364 VAVGTIGGSAVAAITS

-540 DFVKEFTISLADGR
+540 DFVKEFTISLSDGR

-703 WIGKK
+703 WAGKK
-708 TSAVIT
+708 VSALYT
-714 ATSQLVNSYKVL
+714 AVSQLVNSYKVL

-778 EWQEKIDAAK
+778 EWQEKIDTAK

-841 DRANFIT
+841 DRAKFIT
-848 TKLSDLTGT
+848 TKLGDLTGT
-857 EIKLNDGVID
+857 EITLNDNVIE
-867 NYKNLRDTIQEVI
+867 NYKELRDTIQEVI

-1118 NKVSKK
+1118 NKVSKT

-1149 GIDGNSGVAR
+1149 GIDKNSGVAR

-1227 KEAKKIGNYFTEGL
+1227 REAKKIGSYFTEGL
-1241 AIGISGNKSKVRLS
+1241 VIGINDNKNKVKLS
-1255 TESIARDMLGSFDFN
+1255 TENLASSMLGSFDF
-1270 ETVGYINV
+1270 VKPVSYIDI
-1278 LNDKFNNIKS
+1278 LNDKFNNIRN
-1288 LDHTASSTT
+1288 LDNDVASRTT
-1297 NKVITNAPRV
+1297 NKVVTHSPKV
-1307 ALNYY
+1307 ELNYY
-1312 GNVNINNDLD
+1312 GDVNINTDLD
-1322 IDDFN
+1322 IDNFN
-1327 ERVSHA
+1327 ERVSNA
-1333 VIDTLNQEC
+1333 IIDTLSNEC

>member
-19 LQKALKNIQSSS
+19 LQKAFKNIQSSS
-31 RSLQAELKTI
+31 RSLQSELKTI
-41 NSQLKFDPNNTVLL
+41 NNQLKFDPDNTVLL

-119 DTETAAKAVDMKS
+119 DTEAAAKAVDMKS

-188 TDLQKTLKNIQS
+188 T
-200 SSRSLQSELKT
+200 
-211 INNQL
+211 
-216 KFDPDNTVLL
+216 
-226 AQKQDVLREQIKS
+226 
-239 STSALQELNEVKEQV
+239 
-254 EEQAKNGEISADQFR
+254 
-269 AYQREVEKAKSQL
+269 
-282 ENFEKQ
+282 
-288 LADTEATAKA
+288 
-298 VNMKS
+298 
-303 LEGEMSDVRAE
+303 
-314 TNKTAD
+314 
-320 EFKNLEDKSQKTD
+320 
-333 LSSFKKELDDVKS
+333 
-346 SASNLKDVISDT
+346 
-358 AAGIGS
+358 GIG
-364 VLGVAGGSAVAAITS
+364 VAVGTIGGSAVAAITS

-392 QTGLTKD
+392 QTGLAKD

-434 SETDPSKLKEMA
+434 GETDPSKLKEMA
-446 ENLYTLQDTFDGFD
+446 ESLYTLQDTFDGFD
-460 INETLR
+460 IGETLR
-466 GINGLVTNMGLSAE
+466 GVNGLVTNMGLSAE

-540 DFVKEFTISLADGR
+540 DFVKEFTISLSDGR

-653 SLGRTIKTDVI
+653 NIGRVVQTDLI
-664 NPIGKSLFPE
+664 QPIGKELY
-674 VKKLCDFTSK
+674 
-684 HTDKIIPVL
+684 PVAKEAIKWASEHLDDL
-693 ETVGS
+693 ETILESVAKQAALIWGAKKS
-698 LTAGI
+698 QELVTGI
-703 WIGKK
+703 SNLIGAYKNL
-708 TSAVIT
+708 ST
-714 ATSQLVNSYKVL
+714 ATDIAA
-726 KTATEGAALAQ
+726 TAQ
-737 EGLNLAQKANAIGA
+737 KGLNAAQSLNI
-751 VVSIVTTLIGTI
+751 IGTI
-763 YAWSEASQDNSQKLD
+763 TTLVIGLVSAVETYNELKWSNSEAGKFCEEIDKIKDNLAEYTQEMTDNLQNTLDRVDELYSDNTLIDEYQAKLD
-778 EWQEKIDAAK
+778 ELIG
-788 EKNKELTDSYQNF
+788 
-801 IDKRNESVNK
+801 K
-811 ATSENQYYDNLWEEL
+811 ATLTPEEQAQLTTIVTYFKDNVPGFNEAWAKYIE
-826 KKIVDENGKVNEGYE
+826 ISDNGKVNLKGDLDEIRNNISKTIDDYKKLANQSAISELQSSNVKAKIEANKNRAEIKSEMEEKMSEIDAAYKKLNATIRLRGYDVE
-841 DRANFIT
+841 DFYNAYGTIGGNIRFSDE
-848 TKLSDLTGT
+848 TKMYDDIKKQIEAYNELKNQYNESTAEINKLTMTSDDLSDVQKVLNGDYTDAAAVLMAYNQQMISQNDILAATDENGNKLWSSMDKLQEAARESGKNTVLGLVEGT
-857 EIKLNDGVID
+857 KEYQGALVENSQGWASTIISEYDKGMEIH
-867 NYKNLRDTIQEVI
+867 
-880 DKKKANNILSAY
+880 SP
-892 ESNYNEAVT
+892 
-901 NKSEAQ
+901 SEAMRRRGVYTVQ
-907 NNVESAQAAYESA
+907 GLINGLMENNEMVRHA
-920 QRGTSKVQTEYNKD
+920 GTS
-934 VTELMTLE
+934 M
-942 QQLKRAKEK
+942 AKQARS
-951 GPIMSKII
+951 G
-959 GLSAKVDQGKKELD
+959 
-973 SAKKFEQEKK
+973 
-983 KELETSKKTL
+983 
-993 QEYLTTIDN
+993 
-1002 YENLQ
+1002 
-1007 TAILNENEEN
+1007 
-1017 TSDALR
+1017 
-1023 KIQNDFITAKSG
+1023 AKS
-1035 TEETLKQQCVNYR
+1035 V
-1048 MRFTE
+1048 
-1053 IQQAIAEGKTD
+1053 
-1064 YYTADDLTNMQL
+1064 
-1076 LLQAA
+1076 
-1081 EDEYN
+1081 
-1086 KYCQNSL
+1086 
-1093 ETGEKATSNVA
+1093 
-1104 DGIDKNSVTVYESA
+1104 
-1118 NKVSKK
+1118 
-1124 GSSGFASDQHERVK
+1124 
-1138 IGSKSVNDYAS
+1138 
-1149 GIDGNSGVAR
+1149 
-1159 EAGVRIGKS
+1159 
-1168 TRSGVRSI
+1168 

-1181 GNNFVQGFINGISL
+1181 GNNFVQGFINGISN
-1195 GDAIKNVWST
+1195 GDAIKNIWDT
-1205 ATGIGGLA
+1205 ACGIGGLA

>member
-41 NSQLKFDPNNTVLL
+41 N
-55 AQKQDVLREQI
+55 
-66 DNSTNAL
+66 
-73 KELVDVEEQ
+73 
-82 VKEQAKSG
+82 
-90 EISTDQY
+90 
-97 RAYQREVEKTKSQL
+97 
-111 ESFKKQLS
+111 
-119 DTETAAKAVDMKS
+119 
-132 LENEM
+132 
-137 SDVRTET
+137 
-144 SKTTDSFKEL
+144 
-154 EDKSNNTN
+154 
-162 LSKFKKEVDDVKTS
+162 
-176 ATELKDVLADTT
+176 
-188 TDLQKTLKNIQS
+188 
-200 SSRSLQSELKT
+200 
-211 INNQL
+211 NQL

-226 AQKQDVLREQIKS
+226 TQKQDVLREQIKS

-540 DFVKEFTISLADGR
+540 DFVKEFTISLSDGR

-664 NPIGKSLFPE
+664 NPVGKSLFPE

-684 HTDKIIPVL
+684 NTDKIIPIL
-693 ETVGS
+693 KTVGS

-778 EWQEKIDAAK
+778 EWQEKIDTAK

-841 DRANFIT
+841 DRAKFIT
-848 TKLSDLTGT
+848 TKLEDLTGT
-857 EIKLNDGVID
+857 EITLNGNVIE
-867 NYKNLRDTIQEVI
+867 NYKELRDTIQEVI

-920 QRGTSKVQTEYNKD
+920 QRDTSKVQTKYNKD
-934 VTELMTLE
+934 VIELMTLE

-1149 GIDGNSGVAR
+1149 GIDENSGVAR

-1168 TRSGVRSI
+1168 TRNGVRSI
-1176 SLFNT
+1176 SLFST

-1227 KEAKKIGNYFTEGL
+1227 REAKKIGSYFTEGL
-1241 AIGISGNKSKVRLS
+1241 VIGINDNKNKVKLS
-1255 TESIARDMLGSFDFN
+1255 TENLASSMLGSFDF
-1270 ETVGYINV
+1270 VKPVSYIDI
-1278 LNDKFNNIKS
+1278 LNDKFNNIRN
-1288 LDHTASSTT
+1288 LDNDVASRTT
-1297 NKVITNAPRV
+1297 NKVVTHSPKV
-1307 ALNYY
+1307 ELNYY
-1312 GNVNINNDLD
+1312 GDVNINTDLD
-1322 IDDFN
+1322 IDNFN
-1327 ERVSHA
+1327 ERVSNA
-1333 VIDTLNQEC
+1333 IIDTLSNEC

>member
-41 NSQLKFDPNNTVLL
+41 NSQLKFDP
-55 AQKQDVLREQI
+55 
-66 DNSTNAL
+66 
-73 KELVDVEEQ
+73 
-82 VKEQAKSG
+82 
-90 EISTDQY
+90 
-97 RAYQREVEKTKSQL
+97 
-111 ESFKKQLS
+111 
-119 DTETAAKAVDMKS
+119 
-132 LENEM
+132 
-137 SDVRTET
+137 
-144 SKTTDSFKEL
+144 
-154 EDKSNNTN
+154 
-162 LSKFKKEVDDVKTS
+162 
-176 ATELKDVLADTT
+176 
-188 TDLQKTLKNIQS
+188 
-200 SSRSLQSELKT
+200 
-211 INNQL
+211 
-216 KFDPDNTVLL
+216 DNTVLL
-226 AQKQDVLREQIKS
+226 TQKQDVLREQIKS

-269 AYQREVEKAKSQL
+269 AYQREVEKTKNQL
-282 ENFEKQ
+282 ENFKKQ
-288 LADTEATAKA
+288 LEDTEAAAK
-298 VNMKS
+298 
-303 LEGEMSDVRAE
+303 E
-314 TNKTAD
+314 
-320 EFKNLEDKSQKTD
+320 LEDKSNNTN
-333 LSSFKKELDDVKS
+333 LSKFKKELDDVKS

-358 AAGIGS
+358 AAGIG
-364 VLGVAGGSAVAAITS
+364 VAVGTIGGSAVAAITS

-540 DFVKEFTISLADGR
+540 DFVKEFTISLSDGR

-703 WIGKK
+703 WAGKK
-708 TSAVIT
+708 VSALYT
-714 ATSQLVNSYKVL
+714 AVSQLVNSYKVL

-778 EWQEKIDAAK
+778 EWQEKIDTAK

-841 DRANFIT
+841 DRAKFIT
-848 TKLSDLTGT
+848 TKLGDLTGT
-857 EIKLNDGVID
+857 EITLNDNVIE
-867 NYKNLRDTIQEVI
+867 NYKELRDTIQEVI

-1124 GSSGFASDQHERVK
+1124 GSSGFANDQHERVK

-1227 KEAKKIGNYFTEGL
+1227 REAKKIGSYFTEGL
-1241 AIGISGNKSKVRLS
+1241 VIGINDNKNKVKLS
-1255 TESIARDMLGSFDFN
+1255 TENLASSMLGSFDF
-1270 ETVGYINV
+1270 EKPVSYIDM
-1278 LNDKFNNIKS
+1278 LNDKFNNIKN
-1288 LDHTASSTT
+1288 LDNAIASRST
-1297 NKVITNAPRV
+1297 NKVVTNSPKV
-1307 ALNYY
+1307 ELNYY
-1312 GNVNINNDLD
+1312 GDVNINTDLD
-1322 IDDFN
+1322 IDNFN
-1327 ERVSHA
+1327 ERVSNA
-1333 VIDTLNQEC
+1333 IIDTLSNEC

>member
-41 NSQLKFDPNNTVLL
+41 N
-55 AQKQDVLREQI
+55 
-66 DNSTNAL
+66 
-73 KELVDVEEQ
+73 
-82 VKEQAKSG
+82 
-90 EISTDQY
+90 
-97 RAYQREVEKTKSQL
+97 
-111 ESFKKQLS
+111 
-119 DTETAAKAVDMKS
+119 
-132 LENEM
+132 
-137 SDVRTET
+137 
-144 SKTTDSFKEL
+144 
-154 EDKSNNTN
+154 
-162 LSKFKKEVDDVKTS
+162 
-176 ATELKDVLADTT
+176 
-188 TDLQKTLKNIQS
+188 
-200 SSRSLQSELKT
+200 
-211 INNQL
+211 NQL

-226 AQKQDVLREQIKS
+226 TQKQDVLREQIKS
-239 STSALQELNEVKEQV
+239 STSALQELNEVREQV

-269 AYQREVEKAKSQL
+269 AYQREVEKTKSQL

-303 LEGEMSDVRAE
+303 LEGEMSNVRAE

-540 DFVKEFTISLADGR
+540 DFVKEFTISLSDGR

-653 SLGRTIKTDVI
+653 ELGRTIQTDII

-674 VKKLCDFTSK
+674 VKSLCDFTSK

-693 ETVGS
+693 KTVGS

-778 EWQEKIDAAK
+778 EWQEKIDTAK

-841 DRANFIT
+841 DRAKFIT
-848 TKLSDLTGT
+848 TKLGNLTGT
-857 EIKLNDGVID
+857 EITLNDNVIE
-867 NYKNLRDTIQEVI
+867 NYKELRDTIQEVI

-1159 EAGVRIGKS
+1159 EAGIRIGKS
-1168 TRSGVRSI
+1168 TRNGVRSI
-1176 SLFNT
+1176 SLFST

-1227 KEAKKIGNYFTEGL
+1227 REAKKIGSYFTEGL
-1241 AIGISGNKSKVRLS
+1241 VIGINDNKNKVKLS
-1255 TESIARDMLGSFDFN
+1255 TENLASSMLGSFDFN

>member
-19 LQKALKNIQSSS
+19 LQKA
-31 RSLQAELKTI
+31 
-41 NSQLKFDPNNTVLL
+41 
-55 AQKQDVLREQI
+55 
-66 DNSTNAL
+66 
-73 KELVDVEEQ
+73 
-82 VKEQAKSG
+82 
-90 EISTDQY
+90 
-97 RAYQREVEKTKSQL
+97 
-111 ESFKKQLS
+111 
-119 DTETAAKAVDMKS
+119 
-132 LENEM
+132 
-137 SDVRTET
+137 
-144 SKTTDSFKEL
+144 
-154 EDKSNNTN
+154 
-162 LSKFKKEVDDVKTS
+162 
-176 ATELKDVLADTT
+176 
-188 TDLQKTLKNIQS
+188 LKNIQS

-269 AYQREVEKAKSQL
+269 AYQREVEKTKSQL
-282 ENFEKQ
+282 ENFKKQ
-288 LADTEATAKA
+288 LADTEAAAKA
-298 VNMKS
+298 VNMKQ
-303 LEGEMSDVRAE
+303 LENEMSDVRTE
-314 TNKTAD
+314 TSKTTD
-320 EFKNLEDKSQKTD
+320 SFKELEDKSNNTN
-333 LSSFKKELDDVKS
+333 LSKFKKEVDDVKT
-346 SASNLKDVISDT
+346 SATELKDVLADT
-358 AAGIGS
+358 ATGIG
-364 VLGVAGGSAVAAITS
+364 VAVGTIGGSAVAAITS

-415 FGESQEEIADTLAK
+415 YGESQEEIADTLAK

-518 EQTFSILENGTKN
+518 QQTFEILENGTTN

-540 DFVKEFTISLADGR
+540 DFVKEFTISLSDGR

-621 SLGDVNDSYK
+621 SLGDVNNSYK
-631 DVEGSMQKIKDIK
+631 NVEGSMQKIKDIK

-653 SLGRTIKTDVI
+653 NIGRVVQTDLI
-664 NPIGKSLFPE
+664 QPIGKELY
-674 VKKLCDFTSK
+674 
-684 HTDKIIPVL
+684 PVAKEAIKWASEHLDDL
-693 ETVGS
+693 ETILESVAKQAALIWGAKKS
-698 LTAGI
+698 QELVTGI
-703 WIGKK
+703 SNLIGAYKNL
-708 TSAVIT
+708 ST
-714 ATSQLVNSYKVL
+714 ATDIAA
-726 KTATEGAALAQ
+726 TAQ
-737 EGLNLAQKANAIGA
+737 KGLNAAQSLNI
-751 VVSIVTTLIGTI
+751 IGTI
-763 YAWSEASQDNSQKLD
+763 TTLVIGLVSAVETYNELKWSNSEAGKFCEEIDKIKDNLAEYTQEITDNLQNTLDRVDELYSDNTLIDEYQAKLD
-778 EWQEKIDAAK
+778 ELIG
-788 EKNKELTDSYQNF
+788 
-801 IDKRNESVNK
+801 K
-811 ATSENQYYDNLWEEL
+811 ATLTPEEQAQLTTIVTYFKDNVPGFNDVWAKYIE
-826 KKIVDENGKVNEGYE
+826 ISDNGKVNLKGDLDEIRNKISKTIDDYKKLANQSAISELQSSNVKAKIEANKNRAEIKSEMEEKMSEIDAAYKKLNATIRLRGYDVE
-841 DRANFIT
+841 DFYNAYGTIGGNIRFSDE
-848 TKLSDLTGT
+848 TKMYDDIKKQIEAYNELKNQYNESTAEINKLTMTSDDLSDVQKVLNGDYTDATAVLMAYNQQMISQNDILAATDENGNKLWSSMDKLQEAARESGKNTVLGLVEGT
-857 EIKLNDGVID
+857 KEYQGALVENSQGWASTIISEYDKGMEIH
-867 NYKNLRDTIQEVI
+867 
-880 DKKKANNILSAY
+880 SP
-892 ESNYNEAVT
+892 
-901 NKSEAQ
+901 SEAMRRRGVYTVQ
-907 NNVESAQAAYESA
+907 GLINGLMENNEMVRHA
-920 QRGTSKVQTEYNKD
+920 GTS
-934 VTELMTLE
+934 M
-942 QQLKRAKEK
+942 AKQARS
-951 GPIMSKII
+951 G
-959 GLSAKVDQGKKELD
+959 
-973 SAKKFEQEKK
+973 
-983 KELETSKKTL
+983 
-993 QEYLTTIDN
+993 
-1002 YENLQ
+1002 
-1007 TAILNENEEN
+1007 
-1017 TSDALR
+1017 
-1023 KIQNDFITAKSG
+1023 AKS
-1035 TEETLKQQCVNYR
+1035 V
-1048 MRFTE
+1048 
-1053 IQQAIAEGKTD
+1053 
-1064 YYTADDLTNMQL
+1064 
-1076 LLQAA
+1076 
-1081 EDEYN
+1081 
-1086 KYCQNSL
+1086 
-1093 ETGEKATSNVA
+1093 
-1104 DGIDKNSVTVYESA
+1104 
-1118 NKVSKK
+1118 
-1124 GSSGFASDQHERVK
+1124 
-1138 IGSKSVNDYAS
+1138 
-1149 GIDGNSGVAR
+1149 
-1159 EAGVRIGKS
+1159 
-1168 TRSGVRSI
+1168 

-1181 GNNFVQGFINGISL
+1181 GNNFVQGFINGISN
-1195 GDAIKNVWST
+1195 GDAIKNIWDT
-1205 ATGIGGLA
+1205 ACGIGGLA

>member
-31 RSLQAELKTI
+31 RSLQSELKTI
-41 NSQLKFDPNNTVLL
+41 NNQLKFDPDNTVLL

-90 EISTDQY
+90 EISTDQF

-188 TDLQKTLKNIQS
+188 T
-200 SSRSLQSELKT
+200 
-211 INNQL
+211 
-216 KFDPDNTVLL
+216 
-226 AQKQDVLREQIKS
+226 
-239 STSALQELNEVKEQV
+239 
-254 EEQAKNGEISADQFR
+254 
-269 AYQREVEKAKSQL
+269 
-282 ENFEKQ
+282 
-288 LADTEATAKA
+288 
-298 VNMKS
+298 
-303 LEGEMSDVRAE
+303 
-314 TNKTAD
+314 
-320 EFKNLEDKSQKTD
+320 
-333 LSSFKKELDDVKS
+333 
-346 SASNLKDVISDT
+346 
-358 AAGIGS
+358 GIG
-364 VLGVAGGSAVAAITS
+364 VAVGTIGGSAVAAITS

-392 QTGLTKD
+392 QTGLAKD

-540 DFVKEFTISLADGR
+540 DFVKEFTISLSDGR
-554 IEENLGSFSE
+554 IEENIGSFSE

-631 DVEGSMQKIKDIK
+631 DVEDSMQKVKDIK

-653 SLGRTIKTDVI
+653 NIGRVVQTDLI
-664 NPIGKSLFPE
+664 QPIGKELY
-674 VKKLCDFTSK
+674 
-684 HTDKIIPVL
+684 PVAKEAIKWASEHLDDL
-693 ETVGS
+693 ETILESVAKQAALIWGAKKS
-698 LTAGI
+698 QELVTGI
-703 WIGKK
+703 SNLIGVYKNL
-708 TSAVIT
+708 ST
-714 ATSQLVNSYKVL
+714 ATDIAA
-726 KTATEGAALAQ
+726 TAQ
-737 EGLNLAQKANAIGA
+737 KGLNAAQSLNI
-751 VVSIVTTLIGTI
+751 IGTI
-763 YAWSEASQDNSQKLD
+763 TTLVIGLVSAVETYNELKWSNSEAGKFCEEIDKIKDNLAEYTQEITDNLQNTLDRVDELYSDNTLIDEYQAKLD
-778 EWQEKIDAAK
+778 ELIG
-788 EKNKELTDSYQNF
+788 
-801 IDKRNESVNK
+801 K
-811 ATSENQYYDNLWEEL
+811 ATLTPEEQAQLTTIVTYFKDNVPGFNDAWAKYIE
-826 KKIVDENGKVNEGYE
+826 ISDNGKVNLKGDLDEIRNNISKTIDDYKKL
-841 DRANFIT
+841 ANQSAISELQSSNV
-848 TKLSDLTGT
+848 KAKIEANKNRT
-857 EIKLNDGVID
+857 EIKSEMEEKMSEIDAAYKKLNATIR
-867 NYKNLRDTIQEVI
+867 LRGYDVEDFYNAYGTIGGNIRFSDETKMYDDI
-880 DKKKANNILSAY
+880 KKQIEA
-892 ESNYNEAVT
+892 YNELKNQYNESTAEINKLTMTSDDLSDVQKVLNGDYTDAAAVLMAYNQQMISQNDILAAT
-901 NKSEAQ
+901 DENGNKLWSSMDKLQEAARESGKNTVLGLVEGTKEYQGALVENSQGWASTIISEYDKGMEIHSPSEAMRRRGVYTVQ
-907 NNVESAQAAYESA
+907 GLINGLMENNEMVRHA
-920 QRGTSKVQTEYNKD
+920 GTS
-934 VTELMTLE
+934 M
-942 QQLKRAKEK
+942 AKQARS
-951 GPIMSKII
+951 G
-959 GLSAKVDQGKKELD
+959 
-973 SAKKFEQEKK
+973 
-983 KELETSKKTL
+983 
-993 QEYLTTIDN
+993 
-1002 YENLQ
+1002 
-1007 TAILNENEEN
+1007 
-1017 TSDALR
+1017 
-1023 KIQNDFITAKSG
+1023 AKS
-1035 TEETLKQQCVNYR
+1035 V
-1048 MRFTE
+1048 
-1053 IQQAIAEGKTD
+1053 
-1064 YYTADDLTNMQL
+1064 
-1076 LLQAA
+1076 
-1081 EDEYN
+1081 
-1086 KYCQNSL
+1086 
-1093 ETGEKATSNVA
+1093 
-1104 DGIDKNSVTVYESA
+1104 
-1118 NKVSKK
+1118 
-1124 GSSGFASDQHERVK
+1124 
-1138 IGSKSVNDYAS
+1138 
-1149 GIDGNSGVAR
+1149 
-1159 EAGVRIGKS
+1159 
-1168 TRSGVRSI
+1168 

-1181 GNNFVQGFINGISL
+1181 GNNFVQGFINGISN
-1195 GDAIKNVWST
+1195 GDAIKNIWDT
-1205 ATGIGGLA
+1205 ACGIGGLA

>member
-1 MASTIKGITVKIA
+1 MTSTIKGITVKIA

-19 LQKALKNIQSSS
+19 LQKALKNIQSPS
-31 RSLQAELKTI
+31 RSLQSELKTI
-41 NSQLKFDPNNTVLL
+41 NNQLKFDPDNTVLL
-55 AQKQDVLREQI
+55 TQKQDVLREQI
-66 DNSTNAL
+66 DNSTSAL

-82 VKEQAKSG
+82 VKEQAKNG
-90 EISTDQY
+90 EISTDQF

-111 ESFKKQLS
+111 ENFKKQLA
-119 DTETAAKAVDMKS
+119 DTEAAAKAVNMKQ

-188 TDLQKTLKNIQS
+188 T
-200 SSRSLQSELKT
+200 
-211 INNQL
+211 
-216 KFDPDNTVLL
+216 
-226 AQKQDVLREQIKS
+226 
-239 STSALQELNEVKEQV
+239 
-254 EEQAKNGEISADQFR
+254 
-269 AYQREVEKAKSQL
+269 
-282 ENFEKQ
+282 
-288 LADTEATAKA
+288 
-298 VNMKS
+298 
-303 LEGEMSDVRAE
+303 
-314 TNKTAD
+314 
-320 EFKNLEDKSQKTD
+320 
-333 LSSFKKELDDVKS
+333 
-346 SASNLKDVISDT
+346 
-358 AAGIGS
+358 GIG
-364 VLGVAGGSAVAAITS
+364 VAVGTIGGSAVAAITS

-392 QTGLTKD
+392 QTGLAKD

-540 DFVKEFTISLADGR
+540 DFVKEFTISLSDGR

-631 DVEGSMQKIKDIK
+631 DVEDSMQKIKDIK

-653 SLGRTIKTDVI
+653 NIGRVVQTDLI
-664 NPIGKSLFPE
+664 QPIGKELYPGAKEAIKWASEHL
-674 VKKLCDFTSK
+674 D
-684 HTDKIIPVL
+684 DL
-693 ETVGS
+693 ETILESVAKQAALIWGAKKS
-698 LTAGI
+698 QELVTGI
-703 WIGKK
+703 SNLIGAYKDL
-708 TSAVIT
+708 ST
-714 ATSQLVNSYKVL
+714 ATDIAA
-726 KTATEGAALAQ
+726 TAQ
-737 EGLNLAQKANAIGA
+737 KGLNAAQSLNI
-751 VVSIVTTLIGTI
+751 IGTI
-763 YAWSEASQDNSQKLD
+763 TTLVIGLVSAVETYNELKWSNSEAGKFCEEIDKIKDNLAEYTQEITDNLQNTLDRVDELYSDNTLIDEYQAKLD
-778 EWQEKIDAAK
+778 ELIG
-788 EKNKELTDSYQNF
+788 
-801 IDKRNESVNK
+801 K
-811 ATSENQYYDNLWEEL
+811 ATLTPEEQAQLTTIVTYFKDNVPGFNDAWAKYIE
-826 KKIVDENGKVNEGYE
+826 ISDNGKVNLKGDLDEIRNNISKTIDDYKKLANQSAISELQSSNAKAKIEANKNRAEIKSEMEEKMSEIDAAYKKLNATIRLRGYDVE
-841 DRANFIT
+841 DFYNAYGTIGGNIRFSDE
-848 TKLSDLTGT
+848 TKMYDDIKKQIEAYNELKNQYNESTAEINKLTMTSDDLSDVQKVLNGDYTDAAAVLMAYNQQMISQNDILAATDENGNKLWSSMDKLQEAARESGKNTVLGLVEGT
-857 EIKLNDGVID
+857 KEYQGALVENSQGWASTIISEYDKGMEIH
-867 NYKNLRDTIQEVI
+867 
-880 DKKKANNILSAY
+880 SP
-892 ESNYNEAVT
+892 
-901 NKSEAQ
+901 SEAMRRRGVYTVQ
-907 NNVESAQAAYESA
+907 GLINGLMENNEMVRHA
-920 QRGTSKVQTEYNKD
+920 GTS
-934 VTELMTLE
+934 M
-942 QQLKRAKEK
+942 AKQARS
-951 GPIMSKII
+951 G
-959 GLSAKVDQGKKELD
+959 
-973 SAKKFEQEKK
+973 
-983 KELETSKKTL
+983 
-993 QEYLTTIDN
+993 
-1002 YENLQ
+1002 
-1007 TAILNENEEN
+1007 
-1017 TSDALR
+1017 
-1023 KIQNDFITAKSG
+1023 AKS
-1035 TEETLKQQCVNYR
+1035 V
-1048 MRFTE
+1048 
-1053 IQQAIAEGKTD
+1053 
-1064 YYTADDLTNMQL
+1064 
-1076 LLQAA
+1076 
-1081 EDEYN
+1081 
-1086 KYCQNSL
+1086 
-1093 ETGEKATSNVA
+1093 
-1104 DGIDKNSVTVYESA
+1104 
-1118 NKVSKK
+1118 
-1124 GSSGFASDQHERVK
+1124 
-1138 IGSKSVNDYAS
+1138 
-1149 GIDGNSGVAR
+1149 
-1159 EAGVRIGKS
+1159 
-1168 TRSGVRSI
+1168 

-1181 GNNFVQGFINGISL
+1181 GNNFVQGFINGISN
-1195 GDAIKNVWST
+1195 GDAIKNIWDT
-1205 ATGIGGLA
+1205 ACSIGGLA

-1255 TESIARDMLGSFDFN
+1255 TESIARDMLGSLDFN

-1327 ERVSHA
+1327 ERVSRA
-1333 VIDTLNQEC
+1333 VIDTLSQEC

>member
-41 NSQLKFDPNNTVLL
+41 NNQLKFDPDNTVLL
-55 AQKQDVLREQI
+55 TQKQDVLREQI
-66 DNSTNAL
+66 KSSTSAL
-73 KELVDVEEQ
+73 QELNEVKEQVEEQ
-82 VKEQAKSG
+82 AKNG
-90 EISTDQY
+90 EISTDQF

-111 ESFKKQLS
+111 GNFKKQLA
-119 DTETAAKAVDMKS
+119 DTEAAAKAVNMKQ

-188 TDLQKTLKNIQS
+188 T
-200 SSRSLQSELKT
+200 
-211 INNQL
+211 
-216 KFDPDNTVLL
+216 
-226 AQKQDVLREQIKS
+226 
-239 STSALQELNEVKEQV
+239 
-254 EEQAKNGEISADQFR
+254 
-269 AYQREVEKAKSQL
+269 
-282 ENFEKQ
+282 
-288 LADTEATAKA
+288 
-298 VNMKS
+298 
-303 LEGEMSDVRAE
+303 
-314 TNKTAD
+314 
-320 EFKNLEDKSQKTD
+320 
-333 LSSFKKELDDVKS
+333 
-346 SASNLKDVISDT
+346 
-358 AAGIGS
+358 GIG
-364 VLGVAGGSAVAAITS
+364 VAVGTIGGSAVAAITS

-392 QTGLTKD
+392 QTGLAKD

-460 INETLR
+460 INEALR

-540 DFVKEFTISLADGR
+540 DFVKEFTISLSDGR

-621 SLGDVNDSYK
+621 SLGDVNDNYK

-653 SLGRTIKTDVI
+653 ELGRTIQTDII

-674 VKKLCDFTSK
+674 VKSLCDFTSK

-693 ETVGS
+693 KTVGS

-778 EWQEKIDAAK
+778 EWQEKIDTAK

-841 DRANFIT
+841 DRAKFIT
-848 TKLSDLTGT
+848 TKLGDLTGT
-857 EIKLNDGVID
+857 EITLNDNVIE
-867 NYKNLRDTIQEVI
+867 NYKELRDTIQEVI

-1149 GIDGNSGVAR
+1149 GIDENSGVAR

-1227 KEAKKIGNYFTEGL
+1227 REAKKIGSYFTEGL
-1241 AIGISGNKSKVRLS
+1241 VIGINDNKNKVKLS
-1255 TESIARDMLGSFDFN
+1255 TENLASSMLGSFDF
-1270 ETVGYINV
+1270 EKPVSYIDM
-1278 LNDKFNNIKS
+1278 LNDKFNNIKN
-1288 LDHTASSTT
+1288 LDNAIASRST
-1297 NKVITNAPRV
+1297 NKVVTNSPKV
-1307 ALNYY
+1307 ELNYY
-1312 GNVNINNDLD
+1312 GDVNINTDLD
-1322 IDDFN
+1322 IDNFN
-1327 ERVSHA
+1327 ERVSNA
-1333 VIDTLNQEC
+1333 IIDTLSNEC

>member
-19 LQKALKNIQSSS
+19 LQKA
-31 RSLQAELKTI
+31 
-41 NSQLKFDPNNTVLL
+41 
-55 AQKQDVLREQI
+55 
-66 DNSTNAL
+66 
-73 KELVDVEEQ
+73 
-82 VKEQAKSG
+82 
-90 EISTDQY
+90 
-97 RAYQREVEKTKSQL
+97 
-111 ESFKKQLS
+111 
-119 DTETAAKAVDMKS
+119 
-132 LENEM
+132 
-137 SDVRTET
+137 
-144 SKTTDSFKEL
+144 
-154 EDKSNNTN
+154 
-162 LSKFKKEVDDVKTS
+162 
-176 ATELKDVLADTT
+176 
-188 TDLQKTLKNIQS
+188 LKNIQS

-254 EEQAKNGEISADQFR
+254 EEQAENGEISADQFR
-269 AYQREVEKAKSQL
+269 AYQREVEKTKSQL
-282 ENFEKQ
+282 ESFKKQ
-288 LADTEATAKA
+288 L
-298 VNMKS
+298 
-303 LEGEMSDVRAE
+303 SD
-314 TNKTAD
+314 TAD

-434 SETDPSKLKEMA
+434 SETDPSKLKEMT

-540 DFVKEFTISLADGR
+540 DFVKEFTISLSDGR

-703 WIGKK
+703 WAGKK
-708 TSAVIT
+708 VSALYT

-763 YAWSEASQDNSQKLD
+763 YAWSGASQDNSQKLD
-778 EWQEKIDAAK
+778 EWQEKIDTAK

-811 ATSENQYYDNLWEEL
+811 ATSENKYYDNLWEEL
-826 KKIVDENGKVNEGYE
+826 KKIVDENGKVNSGYE
-841 DRANFIT
+841 DRAKFIT

-867 NYKNLRDTIQEVI
+867 NYRNLRDTIQEVI

-951 GPIMSKII
+951 GHIMSKII

-973 SAKKFEQEKK
+973 SAKNFEQEKK

-1149 GIDGNSGVAR
+1149 GIDENSGVAR

-1227 KEAKKIGNYFTEGL
+1227 REAKKIGSYFTEGL
-1241 AIGISGNKSKVRLS
+1241 VIGINDNKNKVKLS
-1255 TESIARDMLGSFDFN
+1255 TENLASSMLGSFDFN

-1297 NKVITNAPRV
+1297 NKVITNTPRV

>member
-119 DTETAAKAVDMKS
+119 DTEAAAKAVDMKS

-162 LSKFKKEVDDVKTS
+162 LSKFKKEVDDVKSS
-176 ATELKDVLADTT
+176 ASELKDVL
-188 TDLQKTLKNIQS
+188 
-200 SSRSLQSELKT
+200 
-211 INNQL
+211 
-216 KFDPDNTVLL
+216 
-226 AQKQDVLREQIKS
+226 
-239 STSALQELNEVKEQV
+239 
-254 EEQAKNGEISADQFR
+254 
-269 AYQREVEKAKSQL
+269 
-282 ENFEKQ
+282 
-288 LADTEATAKA
+288 
-298 VNMKS
+298 
-303 LEGEMSDVRAE
+303 
-314 TNKTAD
+314 
-320 EFKNLEDKSQKTD
+320 
-333 LSSFKKELDDVKS
+333 
-346 SASNLKDVISDT
+346 SDT
-358 AAGIGS
+358 AAGIGAA
-364 VLGVAGGSAVAAITS
+364 LGAVGGSAIAAITS

-540 DFVKEFTISLADGR
+540 DFVKEFTISLSDGR

-664 NPIGKSLFPE
+664 NPVGKSLFPE

-684 HTDKIIPVL
+684 NTDKIIPIL
-693 ETVGS
+693 KTVGS

-751 VVSIVTTLIGTI
+751 VVSIATTLIGTI
-763 YAWSEASQDNSQKLD
+763 YAWSEASRDNSQELD
-778 EWQEKIDAAK
+778 EWQEKIDVAK
-788 EKNKELTDSYQNF
+788 EKNKELTDSYQTF
-801 IDKRNESVNK
+801 IDKRNEKVST

-826 KKIVDENGKVNEGYE
+826 QKIVDENGKVNSGYE
-841 DRANFIT
+841 DRAKFIT

-907 NNVESAQAAYESA
+907 NTVESAQAAYESA

-1124 GSSGFASDQHERVK
+1124 GSFGFASDQHERVK

-1149 GIDGNSGVAR
+1149 GIDGNSGGAR
-1159 EAGVRIGKS
+1159 RAGVRIGKS
-1168 TRSGVRSI
+1168 ARGGVASV

-1181 GNNFVQGFINGISL
+1181 GNNFVQGFINGISS
-1195 GDAIKNVWST
+1195 GNAIKNVWSS

-1227 KEAKKIGNYFTEGL
+1227 REAKKIGSYFTEGL
-1241 AIGISGNKSKVRLS
+1241 VIGINDNKNKVKLS
-1255 TESIARDMLGSFDFN
+1255 TENLASSMLGSFDF
-1270 ETVGYINV
+1270 EKPVGYINV
-1278 LNDKFNNIKS
+1278 LNDKFNNIKN
-1288 LDHTASSTT
+1288 LDNAIASRTT
-1297 NKVITNAPRV
+1297 NKVVTSSPKIE
-1307 ALNYY
+1307 LNYY
-1312 GNVNINNDLD
+1312 GDVNINTDLD

-1327 ERVSHA
+1327 ERVSNA
-1333 VIDTLNQEC
+1333 IIDTLSNEC

>member
-119 DTETAAKAVDMKS
+119 DTEAAAKAVDMKS

-162 LSKFKKEVDDVKTS
+162 LSKFKKEVDDVKSS
-176 ATELKDVLADTT
+176 ASELKDVL
-188 TDLQKTLKNIQS
+188 
-200 SSRSLQSELKT
+200 
-211 INNQL
+211 
-216 KFDPDNTVLL
+216 
-226 AQKQDVLREQIKS
+226 
-239 STSALQELNEVKEQV
+239 
-254 EEQAKNGEISADQFR
+254 
-269 AYQREVEKAKSQL
+269 
-282 ENFEKQ
+282 
-288 LADTEATAKA
+288 
-298 VNMKS
+298 
-303 LEGEMSDVRAE
+303 
-314 TNKTAD
+314 
-320 EFKNLEDKSQKTD
+320 
-333 LSSFKKELDDVKS
+333 
-346 SASNLKDVISDT
+346 SDT
-358 AAGIGS
+358 AAGIGAA
-364 VLGVAGGSAVAAITS
+364 LGAVGGSAIAAITS

-540 DFVKEFTISLADGR
+540 DFVKEFTISLSDGR

-664 NPIGKSLFPE
+664 NPVGKSLFPE

-684 HTDKIIPVL
+684 NTDKIIPIL
-693 ETVGS
+693 KTVGS

-751 VVSIVTTLIGTI
+751 VVSIATTLIGTI
-763 YAWSEASQDNSQKLD
+763 YAWSEASRDNSQELD
-778 EWQEKIDAAK
+778 EWQEKIDVAK
-788 EKNKELTDSYQNF
+788 EKNKELTDSYQTF
-801 IDKRNESVNK
+801 IDKRNEKVST

-826 KKIVDENGKVNEGYE
+826 QKIVDENGKVNSGYE
-841 DRANFIT
+841 DRAKFIT

-1124 GSSGFASDQHERVK
+1124 GSFGFASDQHERVK

-1149 GIDGNSGVAR
+1149 GIDGNSGGAR
-1159 EAGVRIGKS
+1159 RAGVRIGKS
-1168 TRSGVRSI
+1168 ARGGVASV

-1181 GNNFVQGFINGISL
+1181 GNNFVQGFINGISS
-1195 GDAIKNVWST
+1195 GNAIKNVWSS

-1227 KEAKKIGNYFTEGL
+1227 REAKKIGSYFTEGL
-1241 AIGISGNKSKVRLS
+1241 VIGINDNKNKVKLS
-1255 TESIARDMLGSFDFN
+1255 TENLASSMLGSFDF
-1270 ETVGYINV
+1270 EKPVGYINV
-1278 LNDKFNNIKS
+1278 LNDKFNNIKN
-1288 LDHTASSTT
+1288 LDNAIASRTT
-1297 NKVITNAPRV
+1297 NKVLTSSPKIE
-1307 ALNYY
+1307 LNYY
-1312 GNVNINNDLD
+1312 GDVNINTDLD

-1327 ERVSHA
+1327 ERVSNA
-1333 VIDTLNQEC
+1333 IIDTLSNEC

>member
-41 NSQLKFDPNNTVLL
+41 NNQLKFDPDNTVLL

-82 VKEQAKSG
+82 VKEQAKNG
-90 EISTDQY
+90 EISTDQF

-111 ESFKKQLS
+111 ENFKKQLA
-119 DTETAAKAVDMKS
+119 DTEAAAKAVDMKS

-137 SDVRTET
+137 SNVRT
-144 SKTTDSFKEL
+144 
-154 EDKSNNTN
+154 
-162 LSKFKKEVDDVKTS
+162 
-176 ATELKDVLADTT
+176 
-188 TDLQKTLKNIQS
+188 
-200 SSRSLQSELKT
+200 
-211 INNQL
+211 
-216 KFDPDNTVLL
+216 
-226 AQKQDVLREQIKS
+226 
-239 STSALQELNEVKEQV
+239 
-254 EEQAKNGEISADQFR
+254 
-269 AYQREVEKAKSQL
+269 
-282 ENFEKQ
+282 
-288 LADTEATAKA
+288 
-298 VNMKS
+298 
-303 LEGEMSDVRAE
+303 E

-320 EFKNLEDKSQKTD
+320 EFKNLEDKSKRTD
-333 LSSFKKELDDVKS
+333 LSSFKKELDDVKG
-346 SASNLKDVISDT
+346 SATNLKDVISDT

-364 VLGVAGGSAVAAITS
+364 VLGAAGGSAVAAITS

-392 QTGLTKD
+392 QAGLAKD

-540 DFVKEFTISLADGR
+540 DFVKEFTISLSDGR

-564 DTATLFN
+564 GTATLFN

-621 SLGDVNDSYK
+621 SLGDVNNRYK

-653 SLGRTIKTDVI
+653 NIGRVVQTDLI
-664 NPIGKSLFPE
+664 QPIGKELY
-674 VKKLCDFTSK
+674 
-684 HTDKIIPVL
+684 PVAKEAIKWASEHLDDL
-693 ETVGS
+693 ETILESVAKQAALIWGAKKS
-698 LTAGI
+698 QELVTGI
-703 WIGKK
+703 SNLIGAYKNL
-708 TSAVIT
+708 ST
-714 ATSQLVNSYKVL
+714 ATDIAA
-726 KTATEGAALAQ
+726 TAQ
-737 EGLNLAQKANAIGA
+737 KGLNVAQSLNI
-751 VVSIVTTLIGTI
+751 IGTI
-763 YAWSEASQDNSQKLD
+763 TTLVIGLVSAVETYNELKWSNSEAGKFCEEIDKIKDNLAEYTQEITDNLQNTLDRVDELYSDNTLIDEYQAKLD
-778 EWQEKIDAAK
+778 ELIG
-788 EKNKELTDSYQNF
+788 
-801 IDKRNESVNK
+801 K
-811 ATSENQYYDNLWEEL
+811 ATLTPEEQAQLTTIVTYFKDNVPGFNDAWAKYIE
-826 KKIVDENGKVNEGYE
+826 ISDNGKVNLKGDLDEIRNNISKTINDYKKLANQSAISELQSSNAKAKIEANKNRAEIKSEMEEKMSEIDAAYKKLNATIRLRGYDVE
-841 DRANFIT
+841 DFYNAYGTIGGSIRFSDE
-848 TKLSDLTGT
+848 TKMYDDIKKQIEAYNELKNQYNESTAEINKLTMTSDDLSDVQKVLNGDYTDAAAVLMAYNQQMISQNDILAATDENGNKLWSSMDKLQEAARESGKNTVLGLVEGT
-857 EIKLNDGVID
+857 KEYQGALVENSQGWASTIISEYDKGMEIH
-867 NYKNLRDTIQEVI
+867 
-880 DKKKANNILSAY
+880 SP
-892 ESNYNEAVT
+892 
-901 NKSEAQ
+901 SEAMRRRGVYTVQ
-907 NNVESAQAAYESA
+907 GLINGLMENNEMVRHA
-920 QRGTSKVQTEYNKD
+920 GTS
-934 VTELMTLE
+934 M
-942 QQLKRAKEK
+942 AKQARS
-951 GPIMSKII
+951 G
-959 GLSAKVDQGKKELD
+959 
-973 SAKKFEQEKK
+973 
-983 KELETSKKTL
+983 
-993 QEYLTTIDN
+993 
-1002 YENLQ
+1002 
-1007 TAILNENEEN
+1007 
-1017 TSDALR
+1017 
-1023 KIQNDFITAKSG
+1023 AKS
-1035 TEETLKQQCVNYR
+1035 V
-1048 MRFTE
+1048 
-1053 IQQAIAEGKTD
+1053 
-1064 YYTADDLTNMQL
+1064 
-1076 LLQAA
+1076 
-1081 EDEYN
+1081 
-1086 KYCQNSL
+1086 
-1093 ETGEKATSNVA
+1093 
-1104 DGIDKNSVTVYESA
+1104 
-1118 NKVSKK
+1118 
-1124 GSSGFASDQHERVK
+1124 
-1138 IGSKSVNDYAS
+1138 
-1149 GIDGNSGVAR
+1149 
-1159 EAGVRIGKS
+1159 
-1168 TRSGVRSI
+1168 

-1181 GNNFVQGFINGISL
+1181 GNNFVQGFINGISN
-1195 GDAIKNVWST
+1195 GDAIKNIWDT
-1205 ATGIGGLA
+1205 ACGIGGLA

-1307 ALNYY
+1307 TLNYY
-1312 GNVNINNDLD
+1312 GNVNISNDLD

>member
-31 RSLQAELKTI
+31 RSLQSELKTI
-41 NSQLKFDPNNTVLL
+41 NNQLKFDPDNTVLL

-119 DTETAAKAVDMKS
+119 DTEAAAKAVDMKS

-188 TDLQKTLKNIQS
+188 T
-200 SSRSLQSELKT
+200 
-211 INNQL
+211 
-216 KFDPDNTVLL
+216 
-226 AQKQDVLREQIKS
+226 
-239 STSALQELNEVKEQV
+239 
-254 EEQAKNGEISADQFR
+254 
-269 AYQREVEKAKSQL
+269 
-282 ENFEKQ
+282 
-288 LADTEATAKA
+288 
-298 VNMKS
+298 
-303 LEGEMSDVRAE
+303 
-314 TNKTAD
+314 
-320 EFKNLEDKSQKTD
+320 
-333 LSSFKKELDDVKS
+333 
-346 SASNLKDVISDT
+346 
-358 AAGIGS
+358 GIG
-364 VLGVAGGSAVAAITS
+364 VAVGTIGGSAVAAITS

-392 QTGLTKD
+392 QTGLAKD

-415 FGESQEEIADTLAK
+415 FDESQEEIADTLAK

-434 SETDPSKLKEMA
+434 GETDPSKLKEMA
-446 ENLYTLQDTFDGFD
+446 ESLYTLQDTFDGFD
-460 INETLR
+460 IGETLR
-466 GINGLVTNMGLSAE
+466 GVNGLVTNMGLSAE

-498 ELADNLAEYSQ
+498 ELADNIAEYSQ

-540 DFVKEFTISLADGR
+540 DFVKEFTISLSDGR

-590 LKNAKTDQEALTTA
+590 LKNARTDQEALTTA

-653 SLGRTIKTDVI
+653 NIGRVVQTDLI
-664 NPIGKSLFPE
+664 QPIGKELY
-674 VKKLCDFTSK
+674 
-684 HTDKIIPVL
+684 PVAKEAIKWASEHLDDL
-693 ETVGS
+693 ETILESVAKQAALIWGAKKS
-698 LTAGI
+698 QELVTGI
-703 WIGKK
+703 SNLIGAYKNL
-708 TSAVIT
+708 ST
-714 ATSQLVNSYKVL
+714 ATDIAA
-726 KTATEGAALAQ
+726 TAQ
-737 EGLNLAQKANAIGA
+737 KGLNAAQSLNI
-751 VVSIVTTLIGTI
+751 IGTI
-763 YAWSEASQDNSQKLD
+763 TTLVIGLVSAVETYNELKWSNSEAGKFCEEIDKIKDNLAEYTQEMTDNLQNTLDRVDELYSDNTLIDEYQAKLD
-778 EWQEKIDAAK
+778 ELIG
-788 EKNKELTDSYQNF
+788 
-801 IDKRNESVNK
+801 K
-811 ATSENQYYDNLWEEL
+811 ATLTPEEQAQLTTIVTYFKDNVPGFNEAWAKYIE
-826 KKIVDENGKVNEGYE
+826 ISDNGKVNLKGDLDEIRNNISKTIDDYKKLANQSAISELQSSNVKAKIEANKNRAEIKSEMEEKMSEIDAAYKKLNATIRLRGYDVE
-841 DRANFIT
+841 DFYNAYGTIGGNIRFSDE
-848 TKLSDLTGT
+848 TKMYDDIKKQIEAYNELKNQYNESTAEINKLTMTSDDLSDVQKVLNGDYTDAAAVLMAYNQQMISQNDILAATDENGNKLWSSMDKLQEAARESGKNTVLGLVEGT
-857 EIKLNDGVID
+857 KEYQGALVENSQGWASTIISEYDKGMEIH
-867 NYKNLRDTIQEVI
+867 
-880 DKKKANNILSAY
+880 SP
-892 ESNYNEAVT
+892 
-901 NKSEAQ
+901 SEAMRRRGVYTVQ
-907 NNVESAQAAYESA
+907 GLINGLMENNEMVRHA
-920 QRGTSKVQTEYNKD
+920 GTS
-934 VTELMTLE
+934 M
-942 QQLKRAKEK
+942 AKQARS
-951 GPIMSKII
+951 G
-959 GLSAKVDQGKKELD
+959 
-973 SAKKFEQEKK
+973 
-983 KELETSKKTL
+983 
-993 QEYLTTIDN
+993 
-1002 YENLQ
+1002 
-1007 TAILNENEEN
+1007 
-1017 TSDALR
+1017 
-1023 KIQNDFITAKSG
+1023 AKS
-1035 TEETLKQQCVNYR
+1035 V
-1048 MRFTE
+1048 
-1053 IQQAIAEGKTD
+1053 
-1064 YYTADDLTNMQL
+1064 
-1076 LLQAA
+1076 
-1081 EDEYN
+1081 
-1086 KYCQNSL
+1086 
-1093 ETGEKATSNVA
+1093 
-1104 DGIDKNSVTVYESA
+1104 
-1118 NKVSKK
+1118 
-1124 GSSGFASDQHERVK
+1124 
-1138 IGSKSVNDYAS
+1138 
-1149 GIDGNSGVAR
+1149 
-1159 EAGVRIGKS
+1159 
-1168 TRSGVRSI
+1168 

-1181 GNNFVQGFINGISL
+1181 GNNFVQGFINGISN
-1195 GDAIKNVWST
+1195 GDAIKNIWDT
-1205 ATGIGGLA
+1205 ACGIGGLA

-1278 LNDKFNNIKS
+1278 LNDKFNNIKN

>member
-119 DTETAAKAVDMKS
+119 DTEAAAKAVDMKS

-162 LSKFKKEVDDVKTS
+162 LSKFKKEVDDVKSS
-176 ATELKDVLADTT
+176 ASELKDVL
-188 TDLQKTLKNIQS
+188 
-200 SSRSLQSELKT
+200 
-211 INNQL
+211 
-216 KFDPDNTVLL
+216 
-226 AQKQDVLREQIKS
+226 
-239 STSALQELNEVKEQV
+239 
-254 EEQAKNGEISADQFR
+254 
-269 AYQREVEKAKSQL
+269 
-282 ENFEKQ
+282 
-288 LADTEATAKA
+288 
-298 VNMKS
+298 
-303 LEGEMSDVRAE
+303 
-314 TNKTAD
+314 
-320 EFKNLEDKSQKTD
+320 
-333 LSSFKKELDDVKS
+333 
-346 SASNLKDVISDT
+346 SDT
-358 AAGIGS
+358 AAGIGAA
-364 VLGVAGGSAVAAITS
+364 LGAVGGSAIAAITS

-540 DFVKEFTISLADGR
+540 DFVKEFTISLSDGR

-664 NPIGKSLFPE
+664 NPVGKSLFPE

-684 HTDKIIPVL
+684 NTDKIIPIL
-693 ETVGS
+693 KTVGS

-751 VVSIVTTLIGTI
+751 VVSIATTLIGTI
-763 YAWSEASQDNSQKLD
+763 YAWSEASRDNSQELD
-778 EWQEKIDAAK
+778 EWQEKIDVAK
-788 EKNKELTDSYQNF
+788 EKNKELTDSYQTF
-801 IDKRNESVNK
+801 IDKRNEKVST

-826 KKIVDENGKVNEGYE
+826 QKIVDENGKVNSGYE
-841 DRANFIT
+841 DRAKFIT

-993 QEYLTTIDN
+993 QEYLTTDN

-1124 GSSGFASDQHERVK
+1124 GSFGFASDQHERVK

-1149 GIDGNSGVAR
+1149 GIDGNSGGAR
-1159 EAGVRIGKS
+1159 RAGVRIGKS
-1168 TRSGVRSI
+1168 ARGGVASV

-1181 GNNFVQGFINGISL
+1181 GNNFVQGFINGISS
-1195 GDAIKNVWST
+1195 GNAIKNVWSS

-1227 KEAKKIGNYFTEGL
+1227 REAKKIGSYFTEGL
-1241 AIGISGNKSKVRLS
+1241 VIGINDNKNKVKLS
-1255 TESIARDMLGSFDFN
+1255 TENLASSMLGSFDF
-1270 ETVGYINV
+1270 EKPVGYINV
-1278 LNDKFNNIKS
+1278 LNDKFNNIKN
-1288 LDHTASSTT
+1288 LDNAIASRTT
-1297 NKVITNAPRV
+1297 NKVVTSSPKIE
-1307 ALNYY
+1307 LNYY
-1312 GNVNINNDLD
+1312 GDVNINTDLD

-1327 ERVSHA
+1327 ERVSNA
-1333 VIDTLNQEC
+1333 IIDTLSNEC

>member
-41 NSQLKFDPNNTVLL
+41 N
-55 AQKQDVLREQI
+55 
-66 DNSTNAL
+66 
-73 KELVDVEEQ
+73 
-82 VKEQAKSG
+82 
-90 EISTDQY
+90 
-97 RAYQREVEKTKSQL
+97 
-111 ESFKKQLS
+111 
-119 DTETAAKAVDMKS
+119 
-132 LENEM
+132 
-137 SDVRTET
+137 
-144 SKTTDSFKEL
+144 
-154 EDKSNNTN
+154 
-162 LSKFKKEVDDVKTS
+162 
-176 ATELKDVLADTT
+176 
-188 TDLQKTLKNIQS
+188 
-200 SSRSLQSELKT
+200 
-211 INNQL
+211 NQL

-226 AQKQDVLREQIKS
+226 TQKQDVLREQIKS

-540 DFVKEFTISLADGR
+540 DFVKEFTISLSDGR

-631 DVEGSMQKIKDIK
+631 DVEGSMQK
-644 YDDVESDWE
+644 S
-653 SLGRTIKTDVI
+653 
-664 NPIGKSLFPE
+664 
-674 VKKLCDFTSK
+674 
-684 HTDKIIPVL
+684 
-693 ETVGS
+693 
-698 LTAGI
+698 
-703 WIGKK
+703 K
-708 TSAVIT
+708 TSNT
-714 ATSQLVNSYKVL
+714 MMSSRT
-726 KTATEGAALAQ
+726 G
-737 EGLNLAQKANAIGA
+737 KA
-751 VVSIVTTLIGTI
+751 
-763 YAWSEASQDNSQKLD
+763 SE
-778 EWQEKIDAAK
+778 
-788 EKNKELTDSYQNF
+788 
-801 IDKRNESVNK
+801 
-811 ATSENQYYDNLWEEL
+811 
-826 KKIVDENGKVNEGYE
+826 
-841 DRANFIT
+841 
-848 TKLSDLTGT
+848 
-857 EIKLNDGVID
+857 
-867 NYKNLRDTIQEVI
+867 
-880 DKKKANNILSAY
+880 
-892 ESNYNEAVT
+892 
-901 NKSEAQ
+901 
-907 NNVESAQAAYESA
+907 
-920 QRGTSKVQTEYNKD
+920 
-934 VTELMTLE
+934 
-942 QQLKRAKEK
+942 
-951 GPIMSKII
+951 
-959 GLSAKVDQGKKELD
+959 
-973 SAKKFEQEKK
+973 
-983 KELETSKKTL
+983 
-993 QEYLTTIDN
+993 
-1002 YENLQ
+1002 
-1007 TAILNENEEN
+1007 
-1017 TSDALR
+1017 
-1023 KIQNDFITAKSG
+1023 
-1035 TEETLKQQCVNYR
+1035 
-1048 MRFTE
+1048 
-1053 IQQAIAEGKTD
+1053 
-1064 YYTADDLTNMQL
+1064 
-1076 LLQAA
+1076 
-1081 EDEYN
+1081 
-1086 KYCQNSL
+1086 
-1093 ETGEKATSNVA
+1093 
-1104 DGIDKNSVTVYESA
+1104 
-1118 NKVSKK
+1118 
-1124 GSSGFASDQHERVK
+1124 ER
-1138 IGSKSVNDYAS
+1138 
-1149 GIDGNSGVAR
+1149 
-1159 EAGVRIGKS
+1159 
-1168 TRSGVRSI
+1168 
-1176 SLFNT
+1176 
-1181 GNNFVQGFINGISL
+1181 
-1195 GDAIKNVWST
+1195 
-1205 ATGIGGLA
+1205 
-1213 LGAVKK
+1213 
-1219 ILGINSPS
+1219 
-1227 KEAKKIGNYFTEGL
+1227 
-1241 AIGISGNKSKVRLS
+1241 
-1255 TESIARDMLGSFDFN
+1255 
-1270 ETVGYINV
+1270 
-1278 LNDKFNNIKS
+1278 
-1288 LDHTASSTT
+1288 
-1297 NKVITNAPRV
+1297 
-1307 ALNYY
+1307 
-1312 GNVNINNDLD
+1312 
-1322 IDDFN
+1322 
-1327 ERVSHA
+1327 
-1333 VIDTLNQEC
+1333 

>member
-31 RSLQAELKTI
+31 RSLQSELKTI
-41 NSQLKFDPNNTVLL
+41 NNQLKFDPDNTVLL

-90 EISTDQY
+90 EISTDQF

-111 ESFKKQLS
+111 ENFKKQLA
-119 DTETAAKAVDMKS
+119 DTEAAAKAVNMKQ

-188 TDLQKTLKNIQS
+188 T
-200 SSRSLQSELKT
+200 
-211 INNQL
+211 
-216 KFDPDNTVLL
+216 
-226 AQKQDVLREQIKS
+226 
-239 STSALQELNEVKEQV
+239 
-254 EEQAKNGEISADQFR
+254 
-269 AYQREVEKAKSQL
+269 
-282 ENFEKQ
+282 
-288 LADTEATAKA
+288 
-298 VNMKS
+298 
-303 LEGEMSDVRAE
+303 
-314 TNKTAD
+314 
-320 EFKNLEDKSQKTD
+320 
-333 LSSFKKELDDVKS
+333 
-346 SASNLKDVISDT
+346 
-358 AAGIGS
+358 GIG
-364 VLGVAGGSAVAAITS
+364 VAVGTIGGSAVAAITS

-392 QTGLTKD
+392 QTGLAKD

-498 ELADNLAEYSQ
+498 ELADNIAEYSQ

-540 DFVKEFTISLADGR
+540 DFVKEFTISLSDGR
-554 IEENLGSFSE
+554 IEENIGSFSE

-631 DVEGSMQKIKDIK
+631 DVEDSMQKVKDIK

-653 SLGRTIKTDVI
+653 NIGRVVQTDLI
-664 NPIGKSLFPE
+664 QPIGKELY
-674 VKKLCDFTSK
+674 
-684 HTDKIIPVL
+684 PVAKEAIKWASEHLDDL
-693 ETVGS
+693 ETILESVAKQAALIWGAKKS
-698 LTAGI
+698 QELVTGI
-703 WIGKK
+703 SNLIGVYKNL
-708 TSAVIT
+708 ST
-714 ATSQLVNSYKVL
+714 ATDIAA
-726 KTATEGAALAQ
+726 TAQ
-737 EGLNLAQKANAIGA
+737 KGLNAAQSLNI
-751 VVSIVTTLIGTI
+751 IGTI
-763 YAWSEASQDNSQKLD
+763 TTLVIGLVSAVETYNELKWSNSEAGKFCEEIDKIKDNLAEYTQEITDNLQNTLDRVDELYSDNTLIDEYQAKLD
-778 EWQEKIDAAK
+778 ELIG
-788 EKNKELTDSYQNF
+788 
-801 IDKRNESVNK
+801 K
-811 ATSENQYYDNLWEEL
+811 ATLTPEEQAQLTTIVTYFKDNVPGFNDAWAKYIE
-826 KKIVDENGKVNEGYE
+826 ISDNGKVNLKGDLDEIRNNISKTIDDYKKL
-841 DRANFIT
+841 ANQSAISELQSSNV
-848 TKLSDLTGT
+848 KAKIEANKNRT
-857 EIKLNDGVID
+857 EIKSEMEEKMSEIDAAYKKLNATIR
-867 NYKNLRDTIQEVI
+867 LRGYDVEDFYNAYGTIGGNIRFSDETKMYDDI
-880 DKKKANNILSAY
+880 KKQIEA
-892 ESNYNEAVT
+892 YNELKNQYNESTAEINKLTMTSDDLSDVQKVLNGDYTDAAAVLMAYNQQMISQNDILAAT
-901 NKSEAQ
+901 DENGNKLWSSMDKLQEAARESGKNTVLGLVEGTKEYQGALVENSQGWASTIISEYDKGMEIHSPSEAMRRRGVYTVQ
-907 NNVESAQAAYESA
+907 GLINGLMENNEMVRHA
-920 QRGTSKVQTEYNKD
+920 GTS
-934 VTELMTLE
+934 M
-942 QQLKRAKEK
+942 AKQARS
-951 GPIMSKII
+951 G
-959 GLSAKVDQGKKELD
+959 
-973 SAKKFEQEKK
+973 
-983 KELETSKKTL
+983 
-993 QEYLTTIDN
+993 
-1002 YENLQ
+1002 
-1007 TAILNENEEN
+1007 
-1017 TSDALR
+1017 
-1023 KIQNDFITAKSG
+1023 AKS
-1035 TEETLKQQCVNYR
+1035 V
-1048 MRFTE
+1048 
-1053 IQQAIAEGKTD
+1053 
-1064 YYTADDLTNMQL
+1064 
-1076 LLQAA
+1076 
-1081 EDEYN
+1081 
-1086 KYCQNSL
+1086 
-1093 ETGEKATSNVA
+1093 
-1104 DGIDKNSVTVYESA
+1104 
-1118 NKVSKK
+1118 
-1124 GSSGFASDQHERVK
+1124 
-1138 IGSKSVNDYAS
+1138 
-1149 GIDGNSGVAR
+1149 
-1159 EAGVRIGKS
+1159 
-1168 TRSGVRSI
+1168 

-1181 GNNFVQGFINGISL
+1181 GNNFVQGFINGISN
-1195 GDAIKNVWST
+1195 GDAIKNIWDT
-1205 ATGIGGLA
+1205 ACGIGGLA

>member
-41 NSQLKFDPNNTVLL
+41 N
-55 AQKQDVLREQI
+55 
-66 DNSTNAL
+66 
-73 KELVDVEEQ
+73 
-82 VKEQAKSG
+82 
-90 EISTDQY
+90 
-97 RAYQREVEKTKSQL
+97 
-111 ESFKKQLS
+111 
-119 DTETAAKAVDMKS
+119 
-132 LENEM
+132 
-137 SDVRTET
+137 
-144 SKTTDSFKEL
+144 
-154 EDKSNNTN
+154 
-162 LSKFKKEVDDVKTS
+162 
-176 ATELKDVLADTT
+176 
-188 TDLQKTLKNIQS
+188 
-200 SSRSLQSELKT
+200 
-211 INNQL
+211 NQL

-226 AQKQDVLREQIKS
+226 TQKQDVLREQIKS

-303 LEGEMSDVRAE
+303 LEGEMSDVRTE
-314 TNKTAD
+314 TSKTTNS
-320 EFKNLEDKSQKTD
+320 FKELEDKSNNTN
-333 LSSFKKELDDVKS
+333 LSKFKKEVDDVKT
-346 SASNLKDVISDT
+346 SATELKDVLADT
-358 AAGIGS
+358 ATGIG
-364 VLGVAGGSAVAAITS
+364 VAVGTIGGSAVAAITS

-434 SETDPSKLKEMA
+434 SENDPSKLKEMA
-446 ENLYTLQDTFDGFD
+446 ENIYTLQDTFDGFD

-540 DFVKEFTISLADGR
+540 DFVKEFTISLSDGR

-581 DVFYSVIKD
+581 YVFYSVIKD

-653 SLGRTIKTDVI
+653 ELGRTIQTDII

-674 VKKLCDFTSK
+674 VKSLCDFTSK

-693 ETVGS
+693 KTVGS

-751 VVSIVTTLIGTI
+751 VVSIATTLIGTI
-763 YAWSEASQDNSQKLD
+763 YAWSEASRDNSQELD
-778 EWQEKIDAAK
+778 EWQEKIDVAK

-841 DRANFIT
+841 DRAKFIT
-848 TKLSDLTGT
+848 TKLGDLTGT
-857 EIKLNDGVID
+857 EITLNDNVIE
-867 NYKNLRDTIQEVI
+867 NYKELRDTIQEVI

-1227 KEAKKIGNYFTEGL
+1227 REAKKIGSYFTEGL
-1241 AIGISGNKSKVRLS
+1241 VIGINDNKNKVKLS
-1255 TESIARDMLGSFDFN
+1255 TENLASSMLGSFDF
-1270 ETVGYINV
+1270 EKPVSYIDM
-1278 LNDKFNNIKS
+1278 LNDKFNNIKN
-1288 LDHTASSTT
+1288 LDNAIASRST
-1297 NKVITNAPRV
+1297 NKVVTNSPKV
-1307 ALNYY
+1307 ELNYY
-1312 GNVNINNDLD
+1312 GDVNINTDLD
-1322 IDDFN
+1322 IDNFN
-1327 ERVSHA
+1327 ERVSNA
-1333 VIDTLNQEC
+1333 IIDTLSNEC

>member
-31 RSLQAELKTI
+31 RSLQSELKAI
-41 NSQLKFDPNNTVLL
+41 NNQLKFDPNNTVLL

-73 KELVDVEEQ
+73 KELADVEEQ
-82 VKEQAKSG
+82 VKEQAKNG

-111 ESFKKQLS
+111 ENFKKQLA
-119 DTETAAKAVDMKS
+119 DTEAAAKAVNMKQ

-144 SKTTDSFKEL
+144 SKTADNFKEL

-162 LSKFKKEVDDVKTS
+162 LNKFKKEVDDVKTS
-176 ATELKDVLADTT
+176 TTELKDVLADTAT
-188 TDLQKTLKNIQS
+188 
-200 SSRSLQSELKT
+200 
-211 INNQL
+211 
-216 KFDPDNTVLL
+216 
-226 AQKQDVLREQIKS
+226 
-239 STSALQELNEVKEQV
+239 
-254 EEQAKNGEISADQFR
+254 EI
-269 AYQREVEKAKSQL
+269 
-282 ENFEKQ
+282 
-288 LADTEATAKA
+288 
-298 VNMKS
+298 
-303 LEGEMSDVRAE
+303 
-314 TNKTAD
+314 
-320 EFKNLEDKSQKTD
+320 
-333 LSSFKKELDDVKS
+333 
-346 SASNLKDVISDT
+346 
-358 AAGIGS
+358 
-364 VLGVAGGSAVAAITS
+364 GVAVGAVGGSAVAAITS

-434 SETDPSKLKEMA
+434 NETNPSKLKEMA

-540 DFVKEFTISLADGR
+540 DFVKEFTISLSDGR
-554 IEENLGSFSE
+554 IEENLGSFSKG
-564 DTATLFN
+564 TATLFN

-581 DVFYSVIKD
+581 DVFYSVISD
-590 LKNAKTDQEALTTA
+590 LKNTKTEQEALTTA

-610 LGEDNALKVIT
+610 LGEDNSLKVIT
-621 SLGDVNDSYK
+621 ALGDVNDSYK
-631 DVEGSMQKIKDIK
+631 DVEGSMRKIKGIK

-684 HTDKIIPVL
+684 NTDKIIPVL
-693 ETVGS
+693 KTVGS

-726 KTATEGAALAQ
+726 KAATEGAALAQ

-801 IDKRNESVNK
+801 IDKRNESVSK

-826 KKIVDENGKVNEGYE
+826 KKIVDESGKVNEGYE
-841 DRANFIT
+841 DRAKFIT
-848 TKLSDLTGT
+848 TKLGDLTGT
-857 EIKLNDGVID
+857 EIKLNGDVIE
-867 NYKNLRDTIQEVI
+867 NYQELRDTIQEVI

-901 NKSEAQ
+901 NTETQKKAIDSARSAYKKAQEETTKAQIDYNKSVTDLMIWERRLKSEPENAPT
-907 NNVESAQAAYESA
+907 A
-920 QRGTSKVQTEYNKD
+920 SKVWHLREEVSKKKSALDLARDQEQIKKND
-934 VTELMTLE
+934 VST
-942 QQLKRAKEK
+942 
-951 GPIMSKII
+951 
-959 GLSAKVDQGKKELD
+959 
-973 SAKKFEQEKK
+973 AKKQ
-983 KELETSKKTL
+983 L
-993 QEYLTTIDN
+993 QEYLAVIDN

-1007 TAILNENEEN
+1007 TAILDENEEN

-1023 KIQNDFITAKSG
+1023 KIQNDFITAKAG
-1035 TEETLKQQCVNYR
+1035 TEETLRQQCVNYR
-1048 MRFTE
+1048 MRFTD
-1053 IQQAIAEGKTD
+1053 IQRAIAEGKTD
-1064 YYTADDLTNMQL
+1064 YYTADDLTNIQL

-1081 EDEYN
+1081 EDEYS

-1104 DGIDKNSVTVYESA
+1104 EGIDKNSVTVYESA

-1124 GSSGFASDQHERVK
+1124 GTSGFASDKYERVK
-1138 IGSKSVNDYAS
+1138 IGSKSVDDYTS
-1149 GIDGNSGVAR
+1149 GIDGNSGGAR
-1159 EAGVRIGKS
+1159 RAGVRIGKS
-1168 TRSGVRSI
+1168 ARGGVASV

-1181 GNNFVQGFINGISL
+1181 GNNFVQGFINGISS
-1195 GDAIKNVWST
+1195 GNAIKNVWSS

-1227 KEAKKIGNYFTEGL
+1227 REAKKIGGYFTEGL
-1241 AIGISGNKSKVRLS
+1241 VIGINDNKNKVKLS
-1255 TESIARDMLGSFDFN
+1255 TENLASSMLGSFDF
-1270 ETVGYINV
+1270 EKPVGYINV
-1278 LNDKFNNIKS
+1278 LNDKFNNIKN
-1288 LDHTASSTT
+1288 LDNDIASRTT
-1297 NKVITNAPRV
+1297 NKVVTSSPKIE
-1307 ALNYY
+1307 LNYY
-1312 GNVNINNDLD
+1312 GDVNINTDLD

-1327 ERVSHA
+1327 ERVSNA
-1333 VIDTLNQEC
+1333 IIDTLSNEC

>member
-31 RSLQAELKTI
+31 RSLQSELKTI
-41 NSQLKFDPNNTVLL
+41 NNQLKFDPDNTVLL
-55 AQKQDVLREQI
+55 TQKQDVLREQI
-66 DNSTNAL
+66 DNSTSAL

-82 VKEQAKSG
+82 VKEQAKNG
-90 EISTDQY
+90 EISTDQF

-111 ESFKKQLS
+111 ENFKKQLA
-119 DTETAAKAVDMKS
+119 DTEAAAKAVNMKQ

-188 TDLQKTLKNIQS
+188 T
-200 SSRSLQSELKT
+200 
-211 INNQL
+211 
-216 KFDPDNTVLL
+216 
-226 AQKQDVLREQIKS
+226 
-239 STSALQELNEVKEQV
+239 
-254 EEQAKNGEISADQFR
+254 
-269 AYQREVEKAKSQL
+269 
-282 ENFEKQ
+282 
-288 LADTEATAKA
+288 
-298 VNMKS
+298 
-303 LEGEMSDVRAE
+303 
-314 TNKTAD
+314 
-320 EFKNLEDKSQKTD
+320 
-333 LSSFKKELDDVKS
+333 
-346 SASNLKDVISDT
+346 
-358 AAGIGS
+358 GIG
-364 VLGVAGGSAVAAITS
+364 VAVGTIGGSAVAAITS

-392 QTGLTKD
+392 QTGLAKD

-540 DFVKEFTISLADGR
+540 DFVKEFTISLSDGR

-631 DVEGSMQKIKDIK
+631 DVEDSMQKIKDIK

-653 SLGRTIKTDVI
+653 NIGRVVQTDLI
-664 NPIGKSLFPE
+664 QPIGKELYPGAKEAIKWASEHL
-674 VKKLCDFTSK
+674 D
-684 HTDKIIPVL
+684 DL
-693 ETVGS
+693 ETILESVAKQAALIWGAKKS
-698 LTAGI
+698 QELVTGI
-703 WIGKK
+703 SNLIGAYKDL
-708 TSAVIT
+708 ST
-714 ATSQLVNSYKVL
+714 ATDIAA
-726 KTATEGAALAQ
+726 TAQ
-737 EGLNLAQKANAIGA
+737 KGLNAAQSLNI
-751 VVSIVTTLIGTI
+751 IGTI
-763 YAWSEASQDNSQKLD
+763 TTLVIGLVSAVETYNELKWSNSEAGKFCEEIDKIKDNLAEYTQEITDNLQNTLDRVDELYSDNTLIDEYQAKLD
-778 EWQEKIDAAK
+778 ELIG
-788 EKNKELTDSYQNF
+788 
-801 IDKRNESVNK
+801 K
-811 ATSENQYYDNLWEEL
+811 ATLTPEEQAQLTTIVTYFKDNVPGFNDAWAKYIE
-826 KKIVDENGKVNEGYE
+826 ISDNGKVNLKGDLDEIRNNISKTIDDYKKLANQSAISELQSSNAKAKIEANKNRAEIKSEMEEKMSEIDAAYKKLNATIRLRGYDVE
-841 DRANFIT
+841 DFYNAYGTIGGNIRFSDE
-848 TKLSDLTGT
+848 TKMYDDIKKQIEAYNELKNQYNESTAEINKLTMTSDDLSDVQKVLNGDYTDAAAVLMAYNQQMISQNDILAATDENGNKLWSSMDKLQEAARESGKNTVLGLVEGT
-857 EIKLNDGVID
+857 KEYQGALVENSQGWASTIISEYDKGMEIH
-867 NYKNLRDTIQEVI
+867 
-880 DKKKANNILSAY
+880 SP
-892 ESNYNEAVT
+892 
-901 NKSEAQ
+901 SEAMRRRGVYTVQ
-907 NNVESAQAAYESA
+907 GLINGLMENNEMVRHA
-920 QRGTSKVQTEYNKD
+920 GTS
-934 VTELMTLE
+934 M
-942 QQLKRAKEK
+942 AKQARS
-951 GPIMSKII
+951 G
-959 GLSAKVDQGKKELD
+959 
-973 SAKKFEQEKK
+973 
-983 KELETSKKTL
+983 
-993 QEYLTTIDN
+993 
-1002 YENLQ
+1002 
-1007 TAILNENEEN
+1007 
-1017 TSDALR
+1017 
-1023 KIQNDFITAKSG
+1023 AKS
-1035 TEETLKQQCVNYR
+1035 V
-1048 MRFTE
+1048 
-1053 IQQAIAEGKTD
+1053 
-1064 YYTADDLTNMQL
+1064 
-1076 LLQAA
+1076 
-1081 EDEYN
+1081 
-1086 KYCQNSL
+1086 
-1093 ETGEKATSNVA
+1093 
-1104 DGIDKNSVTVYESA
+1104 
-1118 NKVSKK
+1118 
-1124 GSSGFASDQHERVK
+1124 
-1138 IGSKSVNDYAS
+1138 
-1149 GIDGNSGVAR
+1149 
-1159 EAGVRIGKS
+1159 
-1168 TRSGVRSI
+1168 

-1181 GNNFVQGFINGISL
+1181 GNNFVQGFINGISN
-1195 GDAIKNVWST
+1195 GDAIKNIWDT
-1205 ATGIGGLA
+1205 ACSIGGLA

-1255 TESIARDMLGSFDFN
+1255 TESIARDMLGSLDFN

-1327 ERVSHA
+1327 ERVSRA

>member
-119 DTETAAKAVDMKS
+119 DTEAAAKAVDMKS

-162 LSKFKKEVDDVKTS
+162 LSKFKKEVDDVKSS
-176 ATELKDVLADTT
+176 ASELKDVL
-188 TDLQKTLKNIQS
+188 
-200 SSRSLQSELKT
+200 
-211 INNQL
+211 
-216 KFDPDNTVLL
+216 
-226 AQKQDVLREQIKS
+226 
-239 STSALQELNEVKEQV
+239 
-254 EEQAKNGEISADQFR
+254 
-269 AYQREVEKAKSQL
+269 
-282 ENFEKQ
+282 
-288 LADTEATAKA
+288 
-298 VNMKS
+298 
-303 LEGEMSDVRAE
+303 
-314 TNKTAD
+314 
-320 EFKNLEDKSQKTD
+320 
-333 LSSFKKELDDVKS
+333 
-346 SASNLKDVISDT
+346 SDT
-358 AAGIGS
+358 AAGIGAA
-364 VLGVAGGSAVAAITS
+364 LGAVGGSAIAAITS

-509 IWGQAGFSA
+509 IWGQAVFSA

-540 DFVKEFTISLADGR
+540 DFVKEFTISLSDGR

-664 NPIGKSLFPE
+664 NPVGKSLFPE

-684 HTDKIIPVL
+684 NTDKIIPIL
-693 ETVGS
+693 KTVGS

-751 VVSIVTTLIGTI
+751 VVSIATTLIGTI
-763 YAWSEASQDNSQKLD
+763 YAWSEASRDNSQELD
-778 EWQEKIDAAK
+778 EWQEKIDVAK
-788 EKNKELTDSYQNF
+788 EKNKELTDSYQTF
-801 IDKRNESVNK
+801 IDKRNEKVST

-826 KKIVDENGKVNEGYE
+826 QKIVDENGKVNSGYE
-841 DRANFIT
+841 DRAKFIT

-1124 GSSGFASDQHERVK
+1124 GSFGFASDQHERVK

-1149 GIDGNSGVAR
+1149 GIDGNSGGAR
-1159 EAGVRIGKS
+1159 RAGVRIGKS
-1168 TRSGVRSI
+1168 ARGGVASV

-1181 GNNFVQGFINGISL
+1181 GNNFVQGFINGISS
-1195 GDAIKNVWST
+1195 GNAIKNVWSS

-1227 KEAKKIGNYFTEGL
+1227 REAKKIGSYFTEGL
-1241 AIGISGNKSKVRLS
+1241 VIGINDNKNKVKLS
-1255 TESIARDMLGSFDFN
+1255 TENLASSMLGSFDF
-1270 ETVGYINV
+1270 EKPVGYINV
-1278 LNDKFNNIKS
+1278 LNDKFNNIKN
-1288 LDHTASSTT
+1288 LDNAIASRTT
-1297 NKVITNAPRV
+1297 NKVVTSSPKIE
-1307 ALNYY
+1307 LNYY
-1312 GNVNINNDLD
+1312 GDVNINTDLD

-1327 ERVSHA
+1327 ERVSNA
-1333 VIDTLNQEC
+1333 IIDTLSNEC

>member
-41 NSQLKFDPNNTVLL
+41 NSQLKFDP
-55 AQKQDVLREQI
+55 
-66 DNSTNAL
+66 
-73 KELVDVEEQ
+73 
-82 VKEQAKSG
+82 
-90 EISTDQY
+90 
-97 RAYQREVEKTKSQL
+97 
-111 ESFKKQLS
+111 
-119 DTETAAKAVDMKS
+119 
-132 LENEM
+132 
-137 SDVRTET
+137 
-144 SKTTDSFKEL
+144 
-154 EDKSNNTN
+154 
-162 LSKFKKEVDDVKTS
+162 
-176 ATELKDVLADTT
+176 
-188 TDLQKTLKNIQS
+188 
-200 SSRSLQSELKT
+200 
-211 INNQL
+211 
-216 KFDPDNTVLL
+216 DNTVLL
-226 AQKQDVLREQIKS
+226 TQKQDVLREQIKS

-269 AYQREVEKAKSQL
+269 AYQREVEKTKNQL
-282 ENFEKQ
+282 ENFKKQ
-288 LADTEATAKA
+288 LEDTEAAAK
-298 VNMKS
+298 
-303 LEGEMSDVRAE
+303 E
-314 TNKTAD
+314 
-320 EFKNLEDKSQKTD
+320 LEDKSNNTN
-333 LSSFKKELDDVKS
+333 LSKFKKELDDVKS

-358 AAGIGS
+358 AAGIG
-364 VLGVAGGSAVAAITS
+364 VAVGTIGGSAVAAITS

-540 DFVKEFTISLADGR
+540 DFVKEFTISLSDGR

-703 WIGKK
+703 WAGKK
-708 TSAVIT
+708 VSALYT
-714 ATSQLVNSYKVL
+714 AVSQLVNSYKVL

-778 EWQEKIDAAK
+778 EWQEKIDTAK

-841 DRANFIT
+841 DRAKFIT
-848 TKLSDLTGT
+848 TKLGDLTGT
-857 EIKLNDGVID
+857 EITLNDNVIE
-867 NYKNLRDTIQEVI
+867 NYKELRDTIQEVI

-973 SAKKFEQEKK
+973 LAKKFEQEKK

-1227 KEAKKIGNYFTEGL
+1227 REAKKIGSYFTEGL
-1241 AIGISGNKSKVRLS
+1241 VIGINDNKNKVKLS
-1255 TESIARDMLGSFDFN
+1255 TENLASSMLGSFDF
-1270 ETVGYINV
+1270 EKPVSYIDM
-1278 LNDKFNNIKS
+1278 LNDKFNNIKN
-1288 LDHTASSTT
+1288 LDNAIASRST
-1297 NKVITNAPRV
+1297 NKVVTNSPKV
-1307 ALNYY
+1307 ELNYY
-1312 GNVNINNDLD
+1312 GDVNINTDLD
-1322 IDDFN
+1322 IDNFN
-1327 ERVSHA
+1327 ERVSNA
-1333 VIDTLNQEC
+1333 IIDTLSNEC

>member
-19 LQKALKNIQSSS
+19 LQKA
-31 RSLQAELKTI
+31 
-41 NSQLKFDPNNTVLL
+41 
-55 AQKQDVLREQI
+55 
-66 DNSTNAL
+66 
-73 KELVDVEEQ
+73 
-82 VKEQAKSG
+82 
-90 EISTDQY
+90 
-97 RAYQREVEKTKSQL
+97 
-111 ESFKKQLS
+111 
-119 DTETAAKAVDMKS
+119 
-132 LENEM
+132 
-137 SDVRTET
+137 
-144 SKTTDSFKEL
+144 
-154 EDKSNNTN
+154 
-162 LSKFKKEVDDVKTS
+162 
-176 ATELKDVLADTT
+176 
-188 TDLQKTLKNIQS
+188 LKNIQS

-226 AQKQDVLREQIKS
+226 AQKQDVLREQIDN
-239 STSALQELNEVKEQV
+239 STSALKELVDVEEQV
-254 EEQAKNGEISADQFR
+254 KEQAKNGEISTDQFR
-269 AYQREVEKAKSQL
+269 AYQREVEKTKSQL
-282 ENFEKQ
+282 ENFKKQ
-288 LADTEATAKA
+288 LADTEAAAKA
-298 VNMKS
+298 VNMKQ
-303 LEGEMSDVRAE
+303 LENEMSDVRTE
-314 TNKTAD
+314 TSKTTD
-320 EFKNLEDKSQKTD
+320 SFKELEDKSDNTN
-333 LSSFKKELDDVKS
+333 LSKFKKEVDDVKT
-346 SASNLKDVISDT
+346 SATELKDVLADT
-358 AAGIGS
+358 ATGIG
-364 VLGVAGGSAVAAITS
+364 VTVGTIGGSAVAAITS

-540 DFVKEFTISLADGR
+540 DFVKEFTISLSDGR

-581 DVFYSVIKD
+581 DVFFSVIKD

-621 SLGDVNDSYK
+621 SLGDVNNSYK
-631 DVEGSMQKIKDIK
+631 NVEGTMQKIKDIK

-653 SLGRTIKTDVI
+653 NIGRVVQTDLI
-664 NPIGKSLFPE
+664 QPIGKELY
-674 VKKLCDFTSK
+674 
-684 HTDKIIPVL
+684 PVAKEAIKWASEHLDDL
-693 ETVGS
+693 ETILESVAKQAALIWGAKKS
-698 LTAGI
+698 QELVTGI
-703 WIGKK
+703 SNLIGAYKNL
-708 TSAVIT
+708 ST
-714 ATSQLVNSYKVL
+714 ATDIAA
-726 KTATEGAALAQ
+726 TAQ
-737 EGLNLAQKANAIGA
+737 KGLNAAQSLNI
-751 VVSIVTTLIGTI
+751 IGTI
-763 YAWSEASQDNSQKLD
+763 TTLVIGLVSAVETYNELKWSNSEAGKFCEEIDKIKDNLAEYTQEIADNLQNTLDRVDELYSDNTLIDEYQAKLD
-778 EWQEKIDAAK
+778 ELIG
-788 EKNKELTDSYQNF
+788 
-801 IDKRNESVNK
+801 K
-811 ATSENQYYDNLWEEL
+811 ATLTPEEQAQLTTIVTYFKDNVPGFNDAWAKYIE
-826 KKIVDENGKVNEGYE
+826 ISDNGKVNLKGDLDEIRNNISKTIDDYKKLANQSAISELQSSNAKAKIEANKNRAEIKSEMEEKMSEIDAAYKKLNATIRLRGYDVE
-841 DRANFIT
+841 DFYNAYGTIGGNIWFSDE
-848 TKLSDLTGT
+848 TKMYDDIKKQIEAYNELKNQYNESTAEINKLTMTSDDLSDVQKVLNGDYTDAAAVLMAYNQQMISQNDILAATDENGNKLWSSMDKLQEAARESGKNTVLGLVEGT
-857 EIKLNDGVID
+857 KEYQGALVENSQGWASTIISEYDKGMEIH
-867 NYKNLRDTIQEVI
+867 
-880 DKKKANNILSAY
+880 SP
-892 ESNYNEAVT
+892 
-901 NKSEAQ
+901 SEAMRRRGIYTVQ
-907 NNVESAQAAYESA
+907 GLINGLMENNEMVRHA
-920 QRGTSKVQTEYNKD
+920 GTS
-934 VTELMTLE
+934 M
-942 QQLKRAKEK
+942 AKQARS
-951 GPIMSKII
+951 G
-959 GLSAKVDQGKKELD
+959 
-973 SAKKFEQEKK
+973 
-983 KELETSKKTL
+983 
-993 QEYLTTIDN
+993 
-1002 YENLQ
+1002 
-1007 TAILNENEEN
+1007 
-1017 TSDALR
+1017 
-1023 KIQNDFITAKSG
+1023 AKS
-1035 TEETLKQQCVNYR
+1035 V
-1048 MRFTE
+1048 
-1053 IQQAIAEGKTD
+1053 
-1064 YYTADDLTNMQL
+1064 
-1076 LLQAA
+1076 
-1081 EDEYN
+1081 
-1086 KYCQNSL
+1086 
-1093 ETGEKATSNVA
+1093 
-1104 DGIDKNSVTVYESA
+1104 
-1118 NKVSKK
+1118 
-1124 GSSGFASDQHERVK
+1124 
-1138 IGSKSVNDYAS
+1138 
-1149 GIDGNSGVAR
+1149 
-1159 EAGVRIGKS
+1159 
-1168 TRSGVRSI
+1168 

-1181 GNNFVQGFINGISL
+1181 GNNFVQGFINGISN
-1195 GDAIKNVWST
+1195 GDAIKNIWDT
-1205 ATGIGGLA
+1205 ACGIGGLA

>member
-31 RSLQAELKTI
+31 RSLQSELKTI
-41 NSQLKFDPNNTVLL
+41 NNQLKFDPDNTVLL

-119 DTETAAKAVDMKS
+119 DTEAAAKAVDMKS

-188 TDLQKTLKNIQS
+188 T
-200 SSRSLQSELKT
+200 
-211 INNQL
+211 
-216 KFDPDNTVLL
+216 
-226 AQKQDVLREQIKS
+226 
-239 STSALQELNEVKEQV
+239 
-254 EEQAKNGEISADQFR
+254 
-269 AYQREVEKAKSQL
+269 
-282 ENFEKQ
+282 
-288 LADTEATAKA
+288 
-298 VNMKS
+298 
-303 LEGEMSDVRAE
+303 
-314 TNKTAD
+314 
-320 EFKNLEDKSQKTD
+320 
-333 LSSFKKELDDVKS
+333 
-346 SASNLKDVISDT
+346 
-358 AAGIGS
+358 GIGIA
-364 VLGVAGGSAVAAITS
+364 VGTIGGSAVAAITS

-392 QTGLTKD
+392 QTGLAKD

-434 SETDPSKLKEMA
+434 GETDPSKLKEMA
-446 ENLYTLQDTFDGFD
+446 ESLYTLQDTFDGFD
-460 INETLR
+460 IGETLR
-466 GINGLVTNMGLSAE
+466 GVNGLVTNMGLSAE

-540 DFVKEFTISLADGR
+540 DFVKEFTISLSDGR

-653 SLGRTIKTDVI
+653 NIGRVVQTDLI
-664 NPIGKSLFPE
+664 QPIGKELY
-674 VKKLCDFTSK
+674 
-684 HTDKIIPVL
+684 PVAKEAIKWASEHLDDL
-693 ETVGS
+693 ETILESVAKQAALIWRAKKS
-698 LTAGI
+698 QELVTGI
-703 WIGKK
+703 SNLIGAYKNL
-708 TSAVIT
+708 ST
-714 ATSQLVNSYKVL
+714 ATDIAA
-726 KTATEGAALAQ
+726 TAQ
-737 EGLNLAQKANAIGA
+737 KGLNAAQSLNI
-751 VVSIVTTLIGTI
+751 IGTI
-763 YAWSEASQDNSQKLD
+763 TTLVIGLVSAVETYNELKWSNSEAGKFCEEIDKIKDNLAEYTQEMTDNLQNTLDRVDELYSDNTLIDEYQAKLD
-778 EWQEKIDAAK
+778 ELIG
-788 EKNKELTDSYQNF
+788 
-801 IDKRNESVNK
+801 K
-811 ATSENQYYDNLWEEL
+811 ATLTPEEQAQLTTIVTYFKDNVPGFNEAWAKYIE
-826 KKIVDENGKVNEGYE
+826 ISDNGKVNLKGDLDEIRNNISKTIDDYKKLANQSAISELQSSNVKAKIEANKNRAEIKSEMEEKMSEIDAAYKKLNATIRLRGYDVE
-841 DRANFIT
+841 DFYNAYGTIGGNIRFSDE
-848 TKLSDLTGT
+848 TKMYDDIKKQIEAYNELKNQYNESTAEINKLTMTSDDLSDVQKVLNGDYTDAAAVLMAYNQQMISQNDILAATDENGNKLWSSMDKLQEAARESGKNTVLGLVEGT
-857 EIKLNDGVID
+857 KEYQGALVENSQGWASTIISEYDKGMEIH
-867 NYKNLRDTIQEVI
+867 
-880 DKKKANNILSAY
+880 SP
-892 ESNYNEAVT
+892 
-901 NKSEAQ
+901 SEAMRRRGVYTVQ
-907 NNVESAQAAYESA
+907 GLINGLMENNEMVRHA
-920 QRGTSKVQTEYNKD
+920 GTS
-934 VTELMTLE
+934 M
-942 QQLKRAKEK
+942 AKQARS
-951 GPIMSKII
+951 G
-959 GLSAKVDQGKKELD
+959 
-973 SAKKFEQEKK
+973 
-983 KELETSKKTL
+983 
-993 QEYLTTIDN
+993 
-1002 YENLQ
+1002 
-1007 TAILNENEEN
+1007 
-1017 TSDALR
+1017 
-1023 KIQNDFITAKSG
+1023 AKS
-1035 TEETLKQQCVNYR
+1035 V
-1048 MRFTE
+1048 
-1053 IQQAIAEGKTD
+1053 
-1064 YYTADDLTNMQL
+1064 
-1076 LLQAA
+1076 
-1081 EDEYN
+1081 
-1086 KYCQNSL
+1086 
-1093 ETGEKATSNVA
+1093 
-1104 DGIDKNSVTVYESA
+1104 
-1118 NKVSKK
+1118 
-1124 GSSGFASDQHERVK
+1124 
-1138 IGSKSVNDYAS
+1138 
-1149 GIDGNSGVAR
+1149 
-1159 EAGVRIGKS
+1159 
-1168 TRSGVRSI
+1168 

-1181 GNNFVQGFINGISL
+1181 GNNFVQGFINGISN
-1195 GDAIKNVWST
+1195 GDAIKNIWDT
-1205 ATGIGGLA
+1205 ACGIGGLA